1 MFNVQNQQISDSGKN
16 VSSLLNIEQAIECLN
31 SLGSWVGNEPWLA
44 NVSEELNKRYREL
57 RKDIR
62 ENTNSWSYSQYCK
75 RLAYHYFNLACYY
88 NDELFNKYKIDLDS
102 IQRYL
107 EKCLEKL
114 AEFSSEDYSGETKGL
129 KNNAEKFLAEVNEIY
144 KQQNNLLTKYGTSS
158 KIEKYTKLCVV
169 LGHINHIS
177 LHQCSNE
184 NKQQVQNIH
193 LLRVINMLEDAITV
207 PEYKNTFITAEQS
220 DYLGQV
226 YQLAGQ
232 LALSIRYKRTS
243 DNLKKTVNATKEHS
257 DKKQEIKDIISKEV
271 KEYRSNLVQVKDYI
285 EERLHRSLSTIDNAY
300 IERKYIKYCARL
312 WLQETTNLLKELTE
326 SKSRAVIQEIFNSL
340 DDIKGLSQI
349 PNPLNQLEC
358 YILLMKHYELVR
370 KEDEK
375 IFISRFK
382 KECLEQIVA
391 YSDSAE
397 KELVFL
403 ETFVDFLSSS
413 KNLQSIIAELELG
426 DFCRGDLSFD
436 ELINNIMK
444 LEVDTYGENL
454 TVLQEATEGL
464 EEEAL
469 FLIDKFKEII
479 GAYIKPVEIQKR
491 RIDNRL
497 VVEVK
502 GKNIVVSETLRQ
514 LENALLENP
523 NIEEVRFVG
532 ADIIHI
538 DTNLKSKVWQG
549 RNVVILTK
557 AIKVYDQVT
566 WDVSGKDNDHTYSDN
581 AGTGKDGHGKQGA
594 DGYPG
599 ESGGNV
605 LILTE
610 KIEGQENF
618 TIISHGGKGSKG
630 QDGGNGEKGKDG
642 VGITKAEFEKK
653 FPPVAHFNSQRIG
666 DIHKVI
672 ESIEK
677 DSSEKTVWC
686 TDGSTTIQGII
697 GSINQIYE
705 DAGVGNVVDDG
716 VVPSYDPIFL
726 DFKENIF
733 IEAITSQGNR
743 ITFSFERG
751 GLSFTA
757 CQAFFSMKGSLGQ
770 PGGHGGEYGLGGQGG
785 YAGEIIVRNLENSSQ
800 GCGIMKNTN
809 QGKEGEKGQG
819 GLHGIHG
826 KNGWDMGYMDYS
838 VSQFFTEKW
847 PRFFGTDQS
856 SKCTLEYYDNNSSDR
871 VWCPYNKKYAKI
883 IATNIEH
890 KKQKKYEERKNT
902 RQNSERQHHAQA
914 VRKKNISQSS
924 ILANYSHHCGS
935 IERSTLRNLQSD
947 SESTKQRALQ
957 AIVEN
962 QEQQEKQTT
971 ELRIK
976 RHSPYQN
983 KSKHHNDVF
992 ITTSSI
998 TYRETIDVESFIDK
1012 LKKEPLLLDNW
1023 FQLKKAEL
1031 NLSQLSQLFLVFET
1045 LKDSPPETSSL
1056 QNNTELKDI
1065 EKLLIDKYR
1074 LATLQEIVKQLPP
1087 YQEVT
1092 NNVELTPENAARYLI
1107 EAKENDNNISHHI
1120 LGTLNQYLY
1129 ENSTEQH
1136 EKISK
1141 FGKEELQ
1148 NTENKALKYSIRA
1161 FVLEVGKLE
1170 EEHTDVKKYYN
1181 EYKEFLEKQERSLN
1195 IFFEAFKRELS
1206 QPRHAEVFGLWIES
1220 IKDKSLRSKLEEKI
1234 QKDDFLK
1241 ALYNRFNNQLR
1252 QEYDWKECCK
1262 DQAVLQKYDDYIQE
1276 KGPLS
1281 GSYRELLAC
1290 IFGINIRLYVEDQ
1303 DNRLFL
1309 QGDHNPSSK
1318 QIIHMLCRDNK
1329 FIQLNIDKSYL
1340 KLEEER
1346 KKKDSLYAQIFA
1358 EIKPFKRKQEFDDYL
1373 KNKAFLSNNSPSE
1386 DEQYFNEKEDIEKI
1400 IEYFPEEEK
1409 QQLKERLNKITSQ
1422 YIGRQ
1427 RILHNMLKRFSSEGR
1442 NVSSQELYC
1451 FVNSILTFIIE
1462 DRKEQN
1468 TFCWIVA
1475 AHSQRNW
1482 IDELILL
1489 QLENCFKKQLAEKS
1503 KWREYLSKIENK
1515 DILLLF
1521 KVKLDQ
1527 HKSSSSL
1534 STQCVEDT
1542 LRLLSNIPNE
1552 TVNLEGLELS
1562 EWPYALKEKYWT
1574 CKLSKLVDWQKDDLP
1589 TASYYLLSIENIFG
1603 APLAEKFIEALEKKK
1618 QELSSDKLTNILSNF
1633 HNEKWNLSTEELNTL
1648 NSCIIDKWAQKMQ
1661 QRFTANKE
1669 ERKIS
1674 QLVELIKGNAN
1685 TSKEILNKLPKIKNH
1700 IESIDKYV
1708 TSGKPIGSFTEDD
1721 IKNWVKE
1728 FQSNMDKGK
1737 QDVKEEMLAVI
1748 YRAIELK
1755 KELELKRVFK
1765 LRDTQ
1770 KLTVLALLTNDRSTL
1785 AQVSTGEGKS
1795 LIVVAASIMKAL
1807 CGEKVDVITSSSVL
1821 AKRDAEDNRDI
1832 YNLFGI
1838 NVSHNCSE
1846 DIEKRKEAYSGNQV
1860 VYGDLSN
1867 FQRDYLLD
1875 KFYGKNIS
1883 GDRNFNNVIVDEVDS
1898 MLLDKGNNMLYL
1910 SHDLAGLDKL
1920 ESVYI
1925 YIWQWI
1931 NRPARDDKELCY
1943 AFDAKAIKEAVISDL
1958 YGLVKKEDIEK
1969 LGSELSKQQKNIM
1982 WERLIKAEILDDQGK
1997 LLKGNINNN
2006 ELNKVLSPEFNCYK
2020 ERLHY
2025 LLKECIEREKCIHV
2039 PNNLRPFIEQHLES
2053 WINSAITAFFMKAGE
2068 DYVVDVDKTGSSTD
2082 RNPNIT
2088 ILDRDTGT
2096 DQANS
2101 QWDEALHQFL
2111 QLKHGC
2117 KLSLQSLKA
2126 VFISNVSFFKLY
2138 SNLYGLTGTL
2148 GSQRERDLLQEIHEV
2163 DFVTIPTAKSKQFHE
2178 EKPILCTGKD
2188 EWIGRIYNG
2197 AKKLTE
2203 EEKRSV
2209 LIICETVNDV
2219 ETLYKA
2225 FGGKDAK
2232 HVHTYTRDYEEFD
2245 KGFEIVQGNKELGQ
2259 GQIIIATNLAGRG
2272 TDIKITEELRKA
2284 EGLHVC
2290 LTYLP
2295 SNIRVEQQAFG
2306 RAARSGDQGSGQLII
2321 MDLKGQEYSNSKILD
2336 LKKERDVEELH
2347 RISDIKA
2354 YYDTQ
2359 ITMEESCFKAFKEQ
2373 YEQLKKDLD
2382 DKKVPTEVKEIL
2394 LQSCLDKWAFW
2405 LDEHSKYVRNL
2416 TGEQD
2421 KRNLYNLLDE
2431 FISRLKNLDTGYSEK
2446 WIPSYEGPSTLIIE
2460 YDSTNWLA
2468 WVKENPIQMIKLGK
2482 YLSQNEEHKNAHK
2495 NAIEL
2500 FDEVIKKEPYFS
2512 EAARYYKA
2520 FALVKRVDLEQKP
2533 LKEEDEKVLKEFK
2546 QELREAARLLD
2557 EHSKFAINAAGI
2569 IGKIKKNNNESII
2582 QIDAYEEQQKSLANL
2597 YYMFS
2602 RSIDDIFGHTI
2613 TPQSFANDDIKEE
2626 LAESLYKDLL
2636 EKGMLKKPRVKKSI
2650 SEEELKVISA
2660 GYGVSVE
2667 TLKIFLS
2674 KYEGKEINEKEF
2686 QKELKKEV
2694 QLPSREA
2701 FWKSLI
2707 KQKILNEEVKCVVVN
2722 NEKLKETDPSLLDH
2736 LTGKINQK
2744 ELEKQTLELNN
2755 EQILLNVEW
2764 VTQQKNKGNIFKK
2777 DDFIKIVGKDK
2788 YKILK
2793 ERGVLSFNR
2802 KAHIDQSKIESMTFP
2817 CYDSITLEDFTK
2829 VNITKS
2835 EAEKILAELA
2845 KQKVIE
2851 KKDGSENSA
2860 YGLKIKFDEIKQVQL
2875 SFCPVYENV
2884 LKGLLSTCFTYR
2896 IALQKIAVQLEEKN
2910 FPVRLQLITKSHQSL
2925 VLELL
2930 EQKIIRPTMV
2940 ATKDEDLEEKLKSI
2954 YSQKMT
2960 KDNFK
2965 CILSKSTLI
2974 QEECI
2979 EKLFGFLVEKGWITQ
2994 YDPMQSIQDEGIS
3007 KENIKNAGKSL
3018 VQDLYYINSPDK
3030 RQKPLNF
3037 FPEGSHENVLTKLQS
3052 IDKIVEK
3059 VLDNQLQLAKKD
3071 TIKNIVST
3079 LKRSRSSLKALKV
3092 PDSKL
3097 KSLTE
3102 FCGQGEFANIE
3113 EVHVFFLNGLD
3124 QLLQLEEKKWTQ
3136 EMLINTVAVTAM
3148 GVSQIAVGTA
3158 IELYSVGIMTHVGAA
3173 FVSEGVND
3181 LFFAAGALKSGH
3193 FSWEDY
3199 RQHKLESLMMT
3210 AVTVGIGAY
3219 LSRGAKVSRFGHKLA
3234 GPNFEFG
3241 KKVAEMSGTQLIQTA
3256 GWKVVGK
3263 EVAKRITLKTI
3274 EGLALGLANAGV
3286 DTLVENYLQAL
3297 CEGIASDIL
3306 SDIEREV
3313 EEHNISISLEKAYKV
3328 LGRERAE
3335 KVIGDLT
3342 KSVFTRQSYVEK
3354 FLPIANKIASS
3365 VTQGI
3370 AEAVKKRSK
3379 TSNKLVLPIHAISK
3393 IMVWS
3398 ERSVQIANIIVITNN
3413 LLGNLDQEIKGRLNK
3428 LEKDLERNQKQEVE
3442 KDYESFKKGVIDQW
3456 KSLLREKAGQI
3467 IASHIVSPVLK
3478 EGANHLVRCIGK
3490 KVQEAYQSYKESG
3503 YFERFE
3509 GLKQEHKEKLQS
3521 EQQCDNTSKTEN
3533 HITEKYHKDLRKL
3546 MIKTRNPDL
3555 LADIVRENIPMDM
3568 ICVSACTQVVYKIL
3582 KEQRVVISGL
3592 TIIVEGDGGIRQE
3605 FSSMSEGSERIII
3618 PLELK
3623 DNHFEFCGSI
3633 TSENN
3638 RSSESKNN
3646 CLYEA
3651 LSEAIPELKNIISPE
3666 GFRDK
3671 VADCIKHDKGI
3682 RYHIQQGWHRL
3693 PISLGAF
3700 GGKRYISVPTSTL
3713 NEQAEN
3719 QSPYQHSDSRGEWKF
3734 DKNKDVDLREDRVL
3748 TNKESHLQ
3756 RAKAYNEALDKINQ
3770 ALSNIGKKR
3779 ISVDPTNFKATRYD
3793 TILCTG
3799 KFGKIDIALYPVE
3812 MEATVEIWVRDIKEN
3827 VKYTLR
3833 IDVDNPIIESDLQG
3847 PHGPHVGYDVI
3858 RHNKQAPEG
3867 VTGHILINPAENKRL
3882 PDRSRSQYSIDD
3894 NSIPTIPITRVFFPP
3909 NKPNTYLERVET
3921 GNISQINNRDE
3932 IRGRSYPSP
3941 DF

>member
-1 MFNVQNQQISDSGKN
+1 MFNVQNQQISDSGRN
-16 VSSLLNIEQAIECLN
+16 VSSVLNIEQAIQYLN

-62 ENTNSWSYSQYCK
+62 ENTNSWSYSQYYE
-75 RLAYHYFNLACYY
+75 RLAYHYYNLACYY
-88 NDELFNKYKIDLDS
+88 NDELFNKYKVNLES
-102 IQRYL
+102 VKQCL

-114 AEFSSEDYSGETKGL
+114 AEASGEGYSDRTKEL
-129 KNNAEKFLAEVNEIY
+129 KNDAEKFLTEVKKIHE
-144 KQQNNLLTKYGTSS
+144 QQEDLLTKYSTFN
-158 KIEKYTKLCVV
+158 KFKKYTKLCIV
-169 LGHINHIS
+169 LGSINQVP
-177 LHQCSNE
+177 LQQCSAE
-184 NKQQVQNIH
+184 NRQQIQNIQ
-193 LLRVINMLEDAITV
+193 LLKVINMLEDAITV

-232 LALSIRYKRTS
+232 PALSIRYKRTN

-326 SKSRAVIQEIFNSL
+326 SKSRTVIQEIFNSL
-340 DDIKGLSQI
+340 DDIQGFSQI
-349 PNPLNQLEC
+349 PNPLNQLE
-358 YILLMKHYELVR
+358 YYTLLMEHYKLVR

-375 IFISRFK
+375 VFISRFK

-413 KNLQSIIAELELG
+413 KNLQSIIAELELE

-454 TVLQEATEGL
+454 IVLKKVTESL
-464 EEEAL
+464 KEKEDL
-469 FLIDKFKEII
+469 FLIDKFKEVI
-479 GAYIKPVEIQKR
+479 GVYIKPVGIQER
-491 RIDNRL
+491 RIDDRL
-497 VVEVK
+497 VVEVI

-538 DTNLKSKVWQG
+538 DTNFKSEVWQG
-549 RNVVILTK
+549 KNVVILTK
-557 AIKVYDQVT
+557 TIKVHDKVT
-566 WDVSGKDNDHTYSDN
+566 WDVSGKDNNHTYSDN

-594 DGYPG
+594 DGYAG

-605 LILTE
+605 LILAK

-618 TIISHGGKGSKG
+618 TIISNGGKGSKG
-630 QDGGNGEKGKDG
+630 QDGGNGESGEDGKS
-642 VGITKAEFEKK
+642 ITEAEFKEK
-653 FPPVAHFNSQRIG
+653 FPPAAKFTHVDRANNILKTVNN
-666 DIHKVI
+666 IK
-672 ESIEK
+672 K
-677 DSSEKTVWC
+677 DSQVIISEWYESKRDAFPFKRDVTFNEE
-686 TDGSTTIQGII
+686 II
-697 GSINQIYE
+697 EEVIKDSKETKERHGR
-705 DAGVGNVVDDG
+705 
-716 VVPSYDPIFL
+716 SYGRGGTEKCPF
-726 DFKENIF
+726 EGNIF
-733 IEAITSQGNR
+733 INAMTNQENEI
-743 ITFSFERG
+743 IFSFERG
-751 GLSFTA
+751 GKTTN
-757 CQAFFSMKGSLGQ
+757 CQAFLLYKGSLGQ

-785 YAGEIIVRNLENSSQ
+785 YAGEITVKNPESSQ
-800 GCGIMKNTN
+800 EFNTIREVK

-819 GLHGIHG
+819 GLYGNHGE
-826 KNGWDMGYMDYS
+826 NGWDMGYMDYS
-838 VSQFFTEKW
+838 VSEFFTEEW
-847 PRFFGTDQS
+847 PKFPGVKEKSKVELKYYSDNS
-856 SKCTLEYYDNNSSDR
+856 SKR
-871 VWCPYNKKYAKI
+871 IRCPYKERKGEGDIYAELEPSK
-883 IATNIEH
+883 IEH
-890 KKQKKYEERKNT
+890 KKQKRYEERKST
-902 RQNSERQHHAQA
+902 RQNSEQQHHAQA

-924 ILANYSHHCGS
+924 ILANYSHHLS
-935 IERSTLRNLQSD
+935 SMEKNTLQNLRSDLEN
-947 SESTKQRALQ
+947 TKQQALQ
-957 AIVEN
+957 AITEN

-971 ELRIK
+971 ELKIK

-983 KSKHHNDVF
+983 KSKHYNGIF
-992 ITTSSI
+992 ITTSST
-998 TYRETIDVESFIDK
+998 TYRETINVESFIGK
-1012 LKKEPLLLDNW
+1012 LEKEPLLLDNW
-1023 FQLKKAEL
+1023 FQLKDIEL
-1031 NLSQLSQLFLVFET
+1031 SFSQLNQLFSVLKT
-1045 LKDSPPETSSL
+1045 LEGDFPEMRSS
-1056 QNNTELKDI
+1056 QNNTELQSVK
-1065 EKLLIDKYR
+1065 KLLTDKYR
-1074 LATLQEIVKQLPP
+1074 LATLQEIAKQLPL

-1092 NNVELTPENAARYLI
+1092 DNIELTPESAARYLI
-1107 EAKENDNNISHHI
+1107 AGEEKDNDISHPI
-1120 LGTLNQYLY
+1120 LGTLNQYFY
-1129 ENSTEQH
+1129 EDSKAQR
-1136 EKISK
+1136 EKISR
-1141 FGKEELQ
+1141 FCKEELQ
-1148 NTENKALKYSIRA
+1148 NKDNKTLKYSIRA

-1195 IFFEAFKRELS
+1195 IFFEAFESELS
-1206 QPRHAEVFGLWIES
+1206 QPRHAEVFDLWIES

-1252 QEYDWKECCK
+1252 QEYNWKECCK

-1281 GSYRELLAC
+1281 GSYRELLAYV
-1290 IFGINIRLYVEDQ
+1290 FGINIRLYAEDQ

-1309 QGDHNPSSK
+1309 RGDHNPSSK
-1318 QIIHMLCRDNK
+1318 KIIHILCRDNK

-1358 EIKPFKRKQEFDDYL
+1358 EIRPFKQKQEFDYYL
-1373 KNKAFLSNNSPSE
+1373 NNQAFLSNNSPSE
-1386 DEQYFNEKEDIEKI
+1386 DEQYFNEEEDIEKI
-1400 IEYFPEEEK
+1400 IEYFPEGEK

-1422 YIGRQ
+1422 YIGQ
-1427 RILHNMLKRFSSEGR
+1427 QGILHNMLKSFSSEGR
-1442 NVSSQELYC
+1442 YVSSQELC
-1451 FVNSILTFIIE
+1451 CLVNSILTFIIE
-1462 DRKEQN
+1462 DRKEMN
-1468 TFCWIVA
+1468 IFCWIVA
-1475 AHSQRNW
+1475 AYPQKNW

-1489 QLENCFKKQLAEKS
+1489 QLEDYFKKTLIEKPE
-1503 KWREYLSKIENK
+1503 WRKYLSKIENK
-1515 DILLLF
+1515 DVLLLF

-1527 HKSSSSL
+1527 HKSSNPI
-1534 STQCVEDT
+1534 STQCIEDT
-1542 LRLLSNIPNE
+1542 LRLLSNVPNE
-1552 TVNLEGLELS
+1552 IVSLEGLELT

-1603 APLAEKFIEALEKKK
+1603 ALLAEKFIEALEKKK

-1633 HNEKWNLSTEELNTL
+1633 HNEKWNLSEKELNIL

-1669 ERKIS
+1669 ERKIP

-1685 TSKEILNKLPKIKNH
+1685 TSKEILNKLPKIKNY

-1708 TSGKPIGSFTEDD
+1708 TAGKPIGSFTEDD

-1875 KFYGKNIS
+1875 RFYGKNIL
-1883 GDRNFNNVIVDEVDS
+1883 GDHNFNNVIVDEVDS
-1898 MLLDKGNNMLYL
+1898 MLLDKGNNTLYL

-1931 NRPARDDKELCY
+1931 NRPARDHEEISY
-1943 AFDAKAIKEAVISDL
+1943 AFDIKAIKEAVISDL
-1958 YGLVKKEDIEK
+1958 CGLVKKEDIGK
-1969 LGSELSKQQKNIM
+1969 LGSELSEQQRNII

-1997 LLKGNINNN
+1997 LLKESINDN
-2006 ELNKVLSPEFNCYK
+2006 ELDKILCKILLPEFSSYK
-2020 ERLHY
+2020 DRLNY
-2025 LLKECIEREKCIHV
+2025 LLKECIGREQCIHV
-2039 PNNLRPFIEQHLES
+2039 PHHLKPFIKQHLES
-2053 WINSAITAFFMKAGE
+2053 WINSAITAFFMKVGQ
-2068 DYVVDVDKTGSSTD
+2068 DYVVDVDRTGSSPD
-2082 RNPNIT
+2082 RNPNVT

-2188 EWIGRIYNG
+2188 EWIKCIYNE

-2203 EEKRSV
+2203 EKKRSV

-2219 ETLYKA
+2219 ETLHKA

-2245 KGFEIVQGNKELGQ
+2245 KGFEIVQDNKELGQ

-2272 TDIKITEELRKA
+2272 TDIKITEGLKKA
-2284 EGLHVC
+2284 RGLHVC

-2306 RAARSGDQGSGQLII
+2306 QAARSGDQGSGQLII
-2321 MDLKGQEYSNSKILD
+2321 MDSKGQEYSNSKILD

-2421 KRNLYNLLDE
+2421 KRNLYNLLDK

-2446 WIPSYEGPSTLIIE
+2446 WLPSYEGPPTLIVE

-2520 FALVKRVDLEQKP
+2520 FALVKKVDLEQKP

-2546 QELREAARLLD
+2546 QELREAERLLD

-2613 TPQSFANDDIKEE
+2613 TPQSFANNDIKEE

-2660 GYGVSVE
+2660 EYGVSVE
-2667 TLKIFLS
+2667 TLKNFLS

-2686 QKELKKEV
+2686 QKKLKKEI

-2701 FWKSLI
+2701 FWKSLVE
-2707 KQKILNEEVKCVVVN
+2707 QKILNEEVKCVVVN
-2722 NEKLKETDPSLLDH
+2722 NEKLKEIDPSLLDH

-2851 KKDGSENSA
+2851 KKDGSENNA

-2910 FPVRLQLITKSHQSL
+2910 FPVRLQLITKPHQSL

-2930 EQKIIRPTMV
+2930 EQKIIRPTVV

-2979 EKLFGFLVEKGWITQ
+2979 EKLFGFLVEKGWITK
-2994 YDPMQSIQDEGIS
+2994 YDPMQSIQDEGIRAIS

-3037 FPEGSHENVLTKLQS
+3037 FPEGSHENVPTKSQS
-3052 IDKIVEK
+3052 IDKTVEK

-3148 GVSQIAVGTA
+3148 GVSQIAIGTT
-3158 IELYSVGIMTHVGAA
+3158 IELYSMGVMTHVGAA
-3173 FVSEGVND
+3173 FVNEGVND
-3181 LFFAAGALKSGH
+3181 LFFAAGALKSGY

-3199 RQHKLESLMMT
+3199 RQHKLESLMVT
-3210 AVTVGIGAY
+3210 AATVGIGAY
-3219 LSRGAKVSRFGHKLA
+3219 LSRGTKVSRFGHKLA

-3241 KKVAEMSGTQLIQTA
+3241 KKVAEISGTQLIKAT
-3256 GWKVVGK
+3256 GWKIIGK

-3297 CEGIASDIL
+3297 CEGIASEIL
-3306 SDIEREV
+3306 SNIEQEV
-3313 EEHNISISLEKAYKV
+3313 ENHNISASLEKAYEV
-3328 LGRERAE
+3328 LGREEAK
-3335 KVIGDLT
+3335 KVIDGLT
-3342 KSVFTRQSYVEK
+3342 NSVFTEQNCVEK
-3354 FLPIANKIASS
+3354 FLPVANKIVSS

-3370 AEAVKKRSK
+3370 AEAVKKRST
-3379 TSNKLVLPIHAISK
+3379 TSNKLELPIHTISK
-3393 IMVWS
+3393 VVVWS
-3398 ERSVQIANIIVITNN
+3398 ERAAHIGKIPGITGSF
-3413 LLGNLDQEIKGRLNK
+3413 LDNLD
-3428 LEKDLERNQKQEVE
+3428 
-3442 KDYESFKKGVIDQW
+3442 
-3456 KSLLREKAGQI
+3456 
-3467 IASHIVSPVLK
+3467 
-3478 EGANHLVRCIGK
+3478 
-3490 KVQEAYQSYKESG
+3490 
-3503 YFERFE
+3503 
-3509 GLKQEHKEKLQS
+3509 
-3521 EQQCDNTSKTEN
+3521 
-3533 HITEKYHKDLRKL
+3533 
-3546 MIKTRNPDL
+3546 
-3555 LADIVRENIPMDM
+3555 
-3568 ICVSACTQVVYKIL
+3568 
-3582 KEQRVVISGL
+3582 
-3592 TIIVEGDGGIRQE
+3592 
-3605 FSSMSEGSERIII
+3605 
-3618 PLELK
+3618 
-3623 DNHFEFCGSI
+3623 
-3633 TSENN
+3633 
-3638 RSSESKNN
+3638 
-3646 CLYEA
+3646 
-3651 LSEAIPELKNIISPE
+3651 
-3666 GFRDK
+3666 
-3671 VADCIKHDKGI
+3671 
-3682 RYHIQQGWHRL
+3682 
-3693 PISLGAF
+3693 
-3700 GGKRYISVPTSTL
+3700 
-3713 NEQAEN
+3713 
-3719 QSPYQHSDSRGEWKF
+3719 
-3734 DKNKDVDLREDRVL
+3734 
-3748 TNKESHLQ
+3748 
-3756 RAKAYNEALDKINQ
+3756 
-3770 ALSNIGKKR
+3770 
-3779 ISVDPTNFKATRYD
+3779 
-3793 TILCTG
+3793 
-3799 KFGKIDIALYPVE
+3799 
-3812 MEATVEIWVRDIKEN
+3812 
-3827 VKYTLR
+3827 
-3833 IDVDNPIIESDLQG
+3833 
-3847 PHGPHVGYDVI
+3847 
-3858 RHNKQAPEG
+3858 
-3867 VTGHILINPAENKRL
+3867 
-3882 PDRSRSQYSIDD
+3882 
-3894 NSIPTIPITRVFFPP
+3894 
-3909 NKPNTYLERVET
+3909 
-3921 GNISQINNRDE
+3921 
-3932 IRGRSYPSP
+3932 
-3941 DF
+3941 

>member
-1 MFNVQNQQISDSGKN
+1 MFNVQNQQISDSGRN
-16 VSSLLNIEQAIECLN
+16 VSSVLNIEQAIQYLN

-62 ENTNSWSYSQYCK
+62 ENTNSWSYSQYYE
-75 RLAYHYFNLACYY
+75 RLAYHYYNLACYY
-88 NDELFNKYKIDLDS
+88 NDELFNKYKVNLES
-102 IQRYL
+102 VKQCL

-114 AEFSSEDYSGETKGL
+114 AEVSGEGYSDRTKEL
-129 KNNAEKFLAEVNEIY
+129 KNDAEKFLTKVKKIHE
-144 KQQNNLLTKYGTSS
+144 QQEDLLTKYSTFN
-158 KIEKYTKLCVV
+158 KFKKYTKLCIV
-169 LGHINHIS
+169 LGSINQVP
-177 LHQCSNE
+177 LQQCSAE
-184 NKQQVQNIH
+184 NRQRIQNIQ
-193 LLRVINMLEDAITV
+193 LLKVINMLEDAITV

-232 LALSIRYKRTS
+232 PALSIRYKRTS

-326 SKSRAVIQEIFNSL
+326 SKSRTVIQEIFNSL
-340 DDIKGLSQI
+340 DDIQGFSQI
-349 PNPLNQLEC
+349 PNPLNQLE
-358 YILLMKHYELVR
+358 YYTLLMEHYKLVR

-375 IFISRFK
+375 VFISRFK

-391 YSDSAE
+391 YIDSAE

-413 KNLQSIIAELELG
+413 KNLQSIIVELELE

-436 ELINNIMK
+436 KLINNIMK

-454 TVLQEATEGL
+454 IVLKKVTEGL
-464 EEEAL
+464 KEKEDL
-469 FLIDKFKEII
+469 FLIDKFKEVI
-479 GAYIKPVEIQKR
+479 GAYIKPVEVQER
-491 RIDNRL
+491 RIDGRL
-497 VVEVK
+497 VVEVT
-502 GKNIVVSETLRQ
+502 GKNIVVSEILWQ
-514 LENALLENP
+514 LENTLSENS

-532 ADIIHI
+532 ADVIHI
-538 DTNLKSKVWQG
+538 DADFKNKVWYG
-549 RNVVILTK
+549 KNVVVLTK
-557 AIKVYDQVT
+557 TIKVHDKVT
-566 WDVSGKDNDHTYSDN
+566 WNVSGKDNNHTYSDN

-605 LILTE
+605 LILVE
-610 KIEGQENF
+610 KIENPENF
-618 TIISHGGKGSKG
+618 TIISNGGKGSKG
-630 QDGGNGEKGKDG
+630 QDGGNGRDGKDG
-642 VGITKAEFEKK
+642 VGITKADFDNEFPSVVKLAAPPGVRKELVSKTIKNIKK
-653 FPPVAHFNSQRIG
+653 NSLMI
-666 DIHKVI
+666 KN
-672 ESIEK
+672 ELYKNSE
-677 DSSEKTVWC
+677 DSS
-686 TDGSTTIQGII
+686 
-697 GSINQIYE
+697 
-705 DAGVGNVVDDG
+705 AG
-716 VVPSYDPIFL
+716 
-726 DFKENIF
+726 NIF
-733 IEAITSQGNR
+733 IEVTKNQGNEV
-743 ITFSFERG
+743 IFSYCHG
-751 GLSFTA
+751 SLSSRY
-757 CQAFFSMKGSLGQ
+757 QAFLLYKGSLGQ
-770 PGGHGGEYGLGGQGG
+770 HGGHGGEYGLGGQGG
-785 YAGEIIVRNLENSSQ
+785 YAGEIIVRNLENSSKEF
-800 GCGIMKNTN
+800 GIVKNAT
-809 QGKEGEKGQG
+809 QVEEGEKGQG

-826 KNGWDMGYMDYS
+826 KNGWDMGYLDYQS
-838 VSQFFTEKW
+838 WKEFKF
-847 PRFFGTDQS
+847 RGGDQN
-856 SKCTLEYYDNNSSDR
+856 SKCTLEYYDKDNDPSDR
-871 VWCPYNKKYAKI
+871 VWCPYKDKYAGIK
-883 IATNIEH
+883 ATSIEN
-890 KKQKKYEERKNT
+890 KKQKRCEERKNT
-902 RQNSERQHHAQA
+902 RQNNDRQHHAQA

-924 ILANYSHHCGS
+924 ILANYSHHLSS
-935 IERSTLRNLQSD
+935 IERSTLQNLQSD
-947 SESTKQRALQ
+947 LESTKQHALQ

-971 ELRIK
+971 ELGIK

-983 KSKHHNDVF
+983 KSKHHNDIF
-992 ITTSSI
+992 ITTSST

-1045 LKDSPPETSSL
+1045 LKGSPPETSSL
-1056 QNNTELKDI
+1056 QNNTELQDI

-1107 EAKENDNNISHHI
+1107 EAKGNDNNISHHI

-1129 ENSTEQH
+1129 KNSTEQH

-1181 EYKEFLEKQERSLN
+1181 KHKKFLKDQEHSLN

-1276 KGPLS
+1276 KGLLS
-1281 GSYRELLAC
+1281 ESYRELLAY
-1290 IFGINIRLYVEDQ
+1290 IFDVNIRLYAENQ
-1303 DNRLFL
+1303 DNKLFL

-1318 QIIHMLCRDNK
+1318 QIIHILCRDNE
-1329 FIQLNIDKSYL
+1329 FIQLNIDGNYL
-1340 KLEEER
+1340 KLEQER
-1346 KKKDSLYAQIFA
+1346 KKKDNFYARILI
-1358 EIKPFKRKQEFDDYL
+1358 EIEPFKQKQEFDNYL

-1386 DEQYFNEKEDIEKI
+1386 DEQYFNEEEDIEKI
-1400 IEYFPEEEK
+1400 IEYFPEGEK

-1422 YIGRQ
+1422 YIGQ
-1427 RILHNMLKRFSSEGR
+1427 QGILHNMLKSFSSEGR
-1442 NVSSQELYC
+1442 HVSSQELYC
-1451 FVNSILTFIIE
+1451 LVNSILTSVIE
-1462 DRKEQN
+1462 DKKELN
-1468 TFCWIVA
+1468 IFCWIVA
-1475 AHSQRNW
+1475 AYPQKSW
-1482 IDELILL
+1482 IDELMLL
-1489 QLENCFKKQLAEKS
+1489 QLEDYFKKTLIEKPE
-1503 KWREYLSKIENK
+1503 WRKYLSKIESK
-1515 DILLLF
+1515 DVLLLF

-1527 HKSSSSL
+1527 HKSSNPI
-1534 STQCVEDT
+1534 STQCIEDI
-1542 LRLLSNIPNE
+1542 LHLLSNIPNE
-1552 TVNLEGLELS
+1552 TVSLEGLELS

-1603 APLAEKFIEALEKKK
+1603 ALLSEKFIEALEKKK

-1648 NSCIIDKWAQKMQ
+1648 NSCRIDDWAQKMQ
-1661 QRFTANKE
+1661 EKFTANKE
-1669 ERKIS
+1669 ERKIT
-1674 QLVELIKGNAN
+1674 QLVELIKSNAN
-1685 TSKEILNKLPKIKNH
+1685 TSKEILNKLPKIKNY
-1700 IESIDKYV
+1700 IESIDKYI
-1708 TSGKPIGSFTEDD
+1708 TAEKPIGSFTEDD

-1728 FQSNMDKGK
+1728 FQSNMGKGK

-1832 YNLFGI
+1832 YSLFGI

-1875 KFYGKNIS
+1875 KFYGKNIL

-1931 NRPARDDKELCY
+1931 NRPARDNKELCY

-1958 YGLVKKEDIEK
+1958 YGLVKKEDIGK
-1969 LGSELSKQQKNIM
+1969 LGSELSEQQKNIM
-1982 WERLIKAEILDDQGK
+1982 WERLIKTEILDDQGK
-1997 LLKGNINNN
+1997 LLKGNINDN

-2020 ERLHY
+2020 DRFLY
-2025 LLKECIEREKCIHV
+2025 LLKECIEREKFIHV

-2053 WINSAITAFFMKAGE
+2053 WINNAITAFFMKAGE
-2068 DYVVDVDKTGSSTD
+2068 DYVVDVDKTGSSPD

-2163 DFVTIPTAKSKQFHE
+2163 DFVTIPTAKSKQFRE

-2188 EWIGRIYNG
+2188 EWIKRICNET
-2197 AKKLTE
+2197 KRLTE
-2203 EEKRSV
+2203 EKKRSV

-2321 MDLKGQEYSNSKILD
+2321 MDSKGQEYSNSKILD

-2405 LDEHSKYVRNL
+2405 LDEHTKYVRNL

-2421 KRNLYNLLDE
+2421 KRNLYNLLDK

-2446 WIPSYEGPSTLIIE
+2446 WLPSYEGPPTLIIE

-2495 NAIEL
+2495 NALEL

-2520 FALVKRVDLEQKP
+2520 FALVKKVDLEQKP

-2597 YYMFS
+2597 CYMFS

-2613 TPQSFANDDIKEE
+2613 TPQSFANNDIKEE

-2910 FPVRLQLITKSHQSL
+2910 FPVRLQLITKPHQSL

-3342 KSVFTRQSYVEK
+3342 KSVFTRQSYVEE

-3467 IASHIVSPVLK
+3467 IARHIVSPVLK

-3719 QSPYQHSDSRGEWKF
+3719 QSPYQHSNSRGEWKF

>member
-1 MFNVQNQQISDSGKN
+1 MFNVQNQQISDSGRN
-16 VSSLLNIEQAIECLN
+16 VSSVLNIEQAIQYLN
-31 SLGSWVGNEPWLA
+31 SLGSWVGNKPWLA

-114 AEFSSEDYSGETKGL
+114 AEVSSEDYSGETKEL
-129 KNNAEKFLAEVNEIY
+129 KNSAEEFLAEVNEIY

-169 LGHINHIS
+169 LGHINHIP

-184 NKQQVQNIH
+184 NKQQVQNIQ
-193 LLRVINMLEDAITV
+193 LLRVINMVEDAITV

-232 LALSIRYKRTS
+232 PALSMRYKRIS

-454 TVLQEATEGL
+454 TVLQGATEGL
-464 EEEAL
+464 EKEDL
-469 FLIDKFKEII
+469 FLIDKFKEVI
-479 GAYIKPVEIQKR
+479 GAYIKPVEVQER
-491 RIDNRL
+491 RIDGRL
-497 VVEVK
+497 VVEVT
-502 GKNIVVSETLRQ
+502 GKNIVVSEILWQ
-514 LENALLENP
+514 LENTLSENS

-532 ADIIHI
+532 ADVIHI
-538 DTNLKSKVWQG
+538 DADFKNKVWYG
-549 RNVVILTK
+549 KNVVVLTK
-557 AIKVYDQVT
+557 TIKVHDKVT
-566 WDVSGKDNDHTYSDN
+566 WNVSGKDNNHTYSDN

-605 LILTE
+605 LILVE
-610 KIEGQENF
+610 KIENPENF
-618 TIISHGGKGSKG
+618 TIISNGGKGSKG
-630 QDGGNGEKGKDG
+630 QDGGNGRDGKDG
-642 VGITKAEFEKK
+642 VGITKADFDNEFPSVVKLAAPPGVRKELVSKTIKNIKK
-653 FPPVAHFNSQRIG
+653 NSLMI
-666 DIHKVI
+666 KN
-672 ESIEK
+672 ELYKNSE
-677 DSSEKTVWC
+677 DSS
-686 TDGSTTIQGII
+686 
-697 GSINQIYE
+697 
-705 DAGVGNVVDDG
+705 AG
-716 VVPSYDPIFL
+716 
-726 DFKENIF
+726 NIF
-733 IEAITSQGNR
+733 IEVTKNQGNEV
-743 ITFSFERG
+743 IFSYCHG
-751 GLSFTA
+751 SLSSRY
-757 CQAFFSMKGSLGQ
+757 QAFLLYKGSLGQ
-770 PGGHGGEYGLGGQGG
+770 HGGYGGEYGLGGQGG
-785 YAGEIIVRNLENSSQ
+785 YAGEIIVRNLENSSKEF
-800 GCGIMKNTN
+800 GIVKNAT
-809 QGKEGEKGQG
+809 QVEEGEKGQG

-826 KNGWDMGYMDYS
+826 KNGWDMGYLDYQS
-838 VSQFFTEKW
+838 WKEFKF
-847 PRFFGTDQS
+847 RGGDQN
-856 SKCTLEYYDNNSSDR
+856 SKCTLEYYDKDNDPSDR
-871 VWCPYNKKYAKI
+871 VWCPYKDKYAGIK
-883 IATNIEH
+883 ATSIEN
-890 KKQKKYEERKNT
+890 KKQKRCEERKNT
-902 RQNSERQHHAQA
+902 GQNNDRQHHAQA

-924 ILANYSHHCGS
+924 ILANYSHHLSS
-935 IERSTLRNLQSD
+935 IERSTLQNLQSD
-947 SESTKQRALQ
+947 LESTKQHALQ

-971 ELRIK
+971 ELGIK

-983 KSKHHNDVF
+983 KSKHHNDIF
-992 ITTSSI
+992 ITTSST

-1045 LKDSPPETSSL
+1045 LKGSPPETSSL
-1056 QNNTELKDI
+1056 QNNTELQDI

-1092 NNVELTPENAARYLI
+1092 NNVELTPESAARYLV
-1107 EAKENDNNISHHI
+1107 EAKENDSNISHDV
-1120 LGTLNQYLY
+1120 LGTLNQYFY
-1129 ENSTEQH
+1129 EHSKEQS

-1170 EEHTDVKKYYN
+1170 EEHIDVKKYYN
-1181 EYKEFLEKQERSLN
+1181 EYKEFLEKQEHSLN
-1195 IFFEAFKRELS
+1195 IFFEVFKSELS
-1206 QPRHAEVFGLWIES
+1206 QPRHAEVFDLWIKS
-1220 IKDKSLRSKLEEKI
+1220 VKDKSSISKLEEKI
-1234 QKDDFLK
+1234 QEDNFLK
-1241 ALYNRFNNQLR
+1241 VLYDRFNNQLEL
-1252 QEYDWKECCK
+1252 EYDWDKCCK
-1262 DQAVLQKYDDYIQE
+1262 DQAILKEYNDYIQE

-1281 GSYRELLAC
+1281 GSYRELLAYV
-1290 IFGINIRLYVEDQ
+1290 FGINIRLYVEDQ

-1309 QGDHNPSSK
+1309 RGDHNPSSK
-1318 QIIHMLCRDNK
+1318 KIIHILCRDNK
-1329 FIQLNIDKSYL
+1329 FIQLNIDKNYL

-1346 KKKDSLYAQIFA
+1346 KKKDSIYAQIFA
-1358 EIKPFKRKQEFDDYL
+1358 EIRPFKQKQEFDNYL

-1386 DEQYFNEKEDIEKI
+1386 DEQYFNEEEDIEKI
-1400 IEYFPEEEK
+1400 IEYFPEGEK

-1422 YIGRQ
+1422 YIGQ
-1427 RILHNMLKRFSSEGR
+1427 QGILHNMLKNFSSEGR
-1442 NVSSQELYC
+1442 HVSSQELYC
-1451 FVNSILTFIIE
+1451 LVNSILTSVIE
-1462 DRKEQN
+1462 DKKELN
-1468 TFCWIVA
+1468 IFCWIVA
-1475 AHSQRNW
+1475 AYPQKSW

-1489 QLENCFKKQLAEKS
+1489 QLEDYFKKTLIEKPE
-1503 KWREYLSKIENK
+1503 WRKYLSKIENK
-1515 DILLLF
+1515 DVLLLF

-1527 HKSSSSL
+1527 HKSSNPI
-1534 STQCVEDT
+1534 STQCIEDI
-1542 LRLLSNIPNE
+1542 LHLLSNIPNE
-1552 TVNLEGLELS
+1552 TVSLEGLELS

-1603 APLAEKFIEALEKKK
+1603 ALLAEKFIEALEKKK
-1618 QELSSDKLTNILSNF
+1618 QELLSDKLTNILSNF
-1633 HNEKWNLSTEELNTL
+1633 YNEKWNLSTEELNTL
-1648 NSCIIDKWAQKMQ
+1648 NNCRIDEWAQKMQ
-1661 QRFTANKE
+1661 EKFTANKE
-1669 ERKIS
+1669 ERKIT
-1674 QLVELIKGNAN
+1674 QLVELIKSNAN
-1685 TSKEILNKLPKIKNH
+1685 TSKEILNKLPKIKNY
-1700 IESIDKYV
+1700 IESIDKYI
-1708 TSGKPIGSFTEDD
+1708 TAEKPIGSFTEDD

-1728 FQSNMDKGK
+1728 FQSNMGKGK

-1832 YNLFGI
+1832 YSLFGI

-1875 KFYGKNIS
+1875 KFYGKNIL

-1931 NRPARDDKELCY
+1931 NRPARDNKELCY

-1958 YGLVKKEDIEK
+1958 YGLVKKEDIGK
-1969 LGSELSKQQKNIM
+1969 LGSELSEQQKNIM
-1982 WERLIKAEILDDQGK
+1982 WERLIKTEILDDQGK
-1997 LLKGNINNN
+1997 LLKGNINDN

-2020 ERLHY
+2020 DRFLY
-2025 LLKECIEREKCIHV
+2025 LLKECIEREKFIHV

-2053 WINSAITAFFMKAGE
+2053 WINNAITAFFMKAGE
-2068 DYVVDVDKTGSSTD
+2068 GYVVDVDKTGSSPD

-2163 DFVTIPTAKSKQFHE
+2163 DFVTIPTAKSKQFRE
-2178 EKPILCTGKD
+2178 KKPILCTGKD
-2188 EWIGRIYNG
+2188 EWIKRICNET
-2197 AKKLTE
+2197 KRLTE
-2203 EEKRSV
+2203 EKKRSV

-2321 MDLKGQEYSNSKILD
+2321 MDSKGQEYSNSKILD

-2421 KRNLYNLLDE
+2421 KRNLHNLLDK
-2431 FISRLKNLDTGYSEK
+2431 FISQLKNLDTGYSEK
-2446 WIPSYEGPSTLIIE
+2446 CLPSYEGPPTLI

-2520 FALVKRVDLEQKP
+2520 FALVKKVDLEQKP

-2613 TPQSFANDDIKEE
+2613 TPQSFANNDIKEE

-2660 GYGVSVE
+2660 GYGISVE

-2694 QLPSREA
+2694 QLSSREA

-2910 FPVRLQLITKSHQSL
+2910 FPVRLQLITKPHQSL

-3199 RQHKLESLMMT
+3199 RQHKLKSLMMT

-3342 KSVFTRQSYVEK
+3342 KSVFTRQSYVEE

-3467 IASHIVSPVLK
+3467 IARYIVGPILK
-3478 EGANHLVRCIGK
+3478 EGANHLVRYVGR
-3490 KVQEAYQSYKESG
+3490 KVGEAYQSYKESE
-3503 YFERFE
+3503 YLEHFEE
-3509 GLKQEHKEKLQS
+3509 LKQEYKEKLQS

-3533 HITEKYHKDLRKL
+3533 HITEEYHKDLRKL

-3568 ICVSACTQVVYKIL
+3568 TCVNACTQVVYKIL

-3633 TSENN
+3633 TSEN
-3638 RSSESKNN
+3638 SSESKNN

-3651 LSEAIPELKNIISPE
+3651 LSEAIPGLRNIISPE

-3671 VADCIKHDKGI
+3671 VANCIKHDKGI

-3700 GGKRYISVPTSTL
+3700 GGASARKRSKVIHDFESSSFD
-3713 NEQAEN
+3713 NEEFLDYEE
-3719 QSPYQHSDSRGEWKF
+3719 YQYRERNVSDH
-3734 DKNKDVDLREDRVL
+3734 LEDRFTRFFRIGGIIQRASEQTNILRNQVVKSGSSKSQDQSSNKGREIHAAHVVRLGEINHEMVKQSEQLYNELVNFLGHTQNVPKYANEWHGIGGDIDKFQSRNLKELGKINFRESLTAEDASIIKSVKEDFIAVLDTRINRGKLSDRKKLELINVKTAL
-3748 TNKESHLQ
+3748 TNITIESVFE
-3756 RAKAYNEALDKINQ
+3756 K
-3770 ALSNIGKKR
+3770 GKK
-3779 ISVDPTNFKATRYD
+3779 
-3793 TILCTG
+3793 
-3799 KFGKIDIALYPVE
+3799 
-3812 MEATVEIWVRDIKEN
+3812 
-3827 VKYTLR
+3827 
-3833 IDVDNPIIESDLQG
+3833 
-3847 PHGPHVGYDVI
+3847 GYSG
-3858 RHNKQAPEG
+3858 EG
-3867 VTGHILINPAENKRL
+3867 MNAYR
-3882 PDRSRSQYSIDD
+3882 
-3894 NSIPTIPITRVFFPP
+3894 
-3909 NKPNTYLERVET
+3909 
-3921 GNISQINNRDE
+3921 
-3932 IRGRSYPSP
+3932 
-3941 DF
+3941 

>member
-1 MFNVQNQQISDSGKN
+1 MFNVQNQQISDSGRN
-16 VSSLLNIEQAIECLN
+16 VSSFLNIEQAIECLN
-31 SLGSWVGNEPWLA
+31 SWGVWTGSESWLA
-44 NVSEELNKRYREL
+44 STAEELNKRYREL

-62 ENTNSWSYSQYCK
+62 ENTNSWSYSQYCE
-75 RLAYHYFNLACYY
+75 RLAYHYYNLACYC
-88 NDELFNKYKIDLDS
+88 NDELFNKHKVDLES
-102 IQRYL
+102 VKQYL

-114 AEFSSEDYSGETKGL
+114 AEVSGEGYSDGTKEL
-129 KNNAEKFLAEVNEIY
+129 KNDAEKFLTEVKKIHE
-144 KQQNNLLTKYGTSS
+144 QQEDLLTKYSTFN
-158 KIEKYTKLCVV
+158 KFKKYTKLCIV
-169 LGHINHIS
+169 LGSINQVP
-177 LHQCSNE
+177 LQQCSAE
-184 NKQQVQNIH
+184 NRQQIQNIQ

-232 LALSIRYKRTS
+232 PALSIRYKRTS

-271 KEYRSNLVQVKDYI
+271 KEYKSNLVQVKDYI

-340 DDIKGLSQI
+340 DDIKDLSQI

-444 LEVDTYGENL
+444 LKVDTYGENL

-464 EEEAL
+464 EEEDL

-479 GAYIKPVEIQKR
+479 GAYIKPLEIQKR

-532 ADIIHI
+532 AGIIHI

-566 WDVSGKDNDHTYSDN
+566 WDVSGKDNDHTYSNN

-630 QDGGNGEKGKDG
+630 QNGGNGRDGKDG
-642 VGITKAEFEKK
+642 VGITKAEFDKK
-653 FPPVAHFNSQRIG
+653 FPPVADFSSGSIQREYTIKKIVENIKNDSSTVETVWYTG
-666 DIHKVI
+666 ANNAT
-672 ESIEK
+672 IEK
-677 DSSEKTVWC
+677 IIKDIEDIRSYNETVC
-686 TDGSTTIQGII
+686 QIAVPDDTT
-697 GSINQIYE
+697 
-705 DAGVGNVVDDG
+705 
-716 VVPSYDPIFL
+716 L
-726 DFKENIF
+726 LFKSFEENIF
-733 IEAITSQGNR
+733 IKTVTSQGNEV
-743 ITFSFERG
+743 TFSFERG
-751 GLSFTA
+751 GGLKSR
-757 CQAFFSMKGSLGQ
+757 QAFLLYKGSLGQ
-770 PGGHGGEYGLGGQGG
+770 PGWQGGEYGLGGQGG
-785 YAGEIIVRNLENSSQ
+785 HAGGIIIRHPENSSQ
-800 GCGIMKNTN
+800 EFNIIKSTK
-809 QGKEGEKGQG
+809 QGEEGEKGKG
-819 GLHGIHG
+819 GLYGNHG
-826 KNGWDMGYMDYS
+826 KNGLDMGYLDY
-838 VSQFFTEKW
+838 KW
-847 PRFFGTDQS
+847 WSKAKFRDQG
-856 SKCTLEYYDNNSSDR
+856 KYKVEYYDSNNDPSDR
-871 VWCPYNKKYAKI
+871 VWCPYKNKYAGI
-883 IATNIEH
+883 DAINIEH
-890 KKQKKYEERKNT
+890 KKQKEYEERKNT
-902 RQNSERQHHAQA
+902 RQNSEQQHHAQA

-924 ILANYSHHCGS
+924 ILASYSHHLS
-935 IERSTLRNLQSD
+935 SMEKNTLQDLRSDLEN
-947 SESTKQRALQ
+947 TKQQALQ
-957 AIVEN
+957 AITEN

-971 ELRIK
+971 ELGIK
-976 RHSPYQN
+976 RHSPYHN
-983 KSKHHNDVF
+983 RSKHHNNVF

-998 TYRETIDVESFIDK
+998 TYRETIDVKSFIDK

-1045 LKDSPPETSSL
+1045 LKGSPPETSSL
-1056 QNNTELKDI
+1056 QNNTELQDI

-1074 LATLQEIVKQLPP
+1074 FATLQEVVKQLPP

-1141 FGKEELQ
+1141 FSKEELQ

-1181 EYKEFLEKQERSLN
+1181 EYKEFLEKQERNLN
-1195 IFFEAFKRELS
+1195 IFFEAFKSELS
-1206 QPRHAEVFGLWIES
+1206 QPRHAEIFDLWIKS
-1220 IKDKSLRSKLEEKI
+1220 VKDKSLISKLEEKI
-1234 QKDDFLK
+1234 QEDNFLK
-1241 ALYNRFNNQLR
+1241 VLYDRFNNQLEL
-1252 QEYDWKECCK
+1252 EYDWDKCCK
-1262 DQAVLQKYDDYIQE
+1262 DQAILKEYNDYIQE

-1281 GSYRELLAC
+1281 GSYRELLAYV
-1290 IFGINIRLYVEDQ
+1290 FGINIILYVEDQ

-1309 QGDHNPSSK
+1309 RGDHNPSSK
-1318 QIIHMLCRDNK
+1318 KIIHILCRDNK

-1358 EIKPFKRKQEFDDYL
+1358 KIRPFKQKQEFDDYL
-1373 KNKAFLSNNSPSE
+1373 NNQAFLSNNSPSE
-1386 DEQYFNEKEDIEKI
+1386 DEQYFNEEEDIEKI
-1400 IEYFPEEEK
+1400 IEYFPEGKK

-1422 YIGRQ
+1422 YIGQ
-1427 RILHNMLKRFSSEGR
+1427 QGILHNMLKSFSSEGR
-1442 NVSSQELYC
+1442 YVSSQELC
-1451 FVNSILTFIIE
+1451 CLVNSILTFIIE
-1462 DRKEQN
+1462 DRKEMN
-1468 TFCWIVA
+1468 IFCWIVA
-1475 AHSQRNW
+1475 AYPQKNW

-1489 QLENCFKKQLAEKS
+1489 QLEDYFKKTLIEKPE
-1503 KWREYLSKIENK
+1503 WRKYLSKIENK
-1515 DILLLF
+1515 DVLLLF

-1527 HKSSSSL
+1527 NKSSNPI
-1534 STQCVEDT
+1534 STQCIEDT

-1552 TVNLEGLELS
+1552 AVSLEGLELS

-1700 IESIDKYV
+1700 IESIDKYA

-1875 KFYGKNIS
+1875 KFYGKNIL

-2188 EWIGRIYNG
+2188 EWIKCIYNE
-2197 AKKLTE
+2197 AKKLTD

-2272 TDIKITEELRKA
+2272 TDIKITEKLRKA
-2284 EGLHVC
+2284 KGLHVC

-2602 RSIDDIFGHTI
+2602 RSVDDTLGNTI
-2613 TPQSFANDDIKEE
+2613 TPQSFVNHDIKEE
-2626 LAESLYKDLL
+2626 LAKVLYEDLL
-2636 EKGMLKKPRVKKSI
+2636 KKGILKKPRVKKNI
-2650 SEEELKVISA
+2650 SEEELKIISS

-2667 TLKIFLS
+2667 ALKDFLS
-2674 KYEGKEINEKEF
+2674 KYKGKEINEKEF
-2686 QKELKKEV
+2686 QKALKKAIP
-2694 QLPSREA
+2694 LPSREA
-2701 FWKSLI
+2701 FWKLLI
-2707 KQKILNEEVKCVVVN
+2707 QKKDLSEEVKYVVVD
-2722 NEKLKETDPSLLDH
+2722 NERLREIDPSLSDSLDEKVKKG
-2736 LTGKINQK
+2736 T
-2744 ELEKQTLELNN
+2744 LEKQALKSGNGE
-2755 EQILLNVEW
+2755 IFLNVEQI
-2764 VTQQKNKGNIFKK
+2764 TQQKNNGNIFKK
-2777 DDFIKIVGKDK
+2777 DDFIKIVGEDK
-2788 YKILK
+2788 YKMLK
-2793 ERGVLSFNR
+2793 ERGVLLSNR
-2802 KAHIDQSKIESMTFP
+2802 KVRIDPSRIESMTFP
-2817 CYDSITLEDFTK
+2817 CYDSITLEDFSK
-2829 VNITKS
+2829 VSTAKS
-2835 EAEKILAELA
+2835 EAEKVLAELV
-2845 KQKVIE
+2845 KQKVLE
-2851 KKDGSENSA
+2851 KKDDSENNA
-2860 YGLKIKFDEIKQVQL
+2860 YGLKIKFNEIEQVQL
-2875 SFCPVYENV
+2875 PSCPVYENTV
-2884 LKGLLSTCFTYR
+2884 KGLLSACFTYR
-2896 IALQKIAVQLEEKN
+2896 IALQKIAGQLEEKN
-2910 FPVRLQLITKSHQSL
+2910 FPVRLQLTTKPHQSL

-2930 EQKIIRPTMV
+2930 EQKIIRPTTV
-2940 ATKDEDLEEKLKSI
+2940 TTKNEDLEEKLQNI
-2954 YSQKMT
+2954 YSRTMT
-2960 KDNFK
+2960 RDDFK
-2965 CILSKSTLI
+2965 LILSQGKLISTECTEELFNCLI
-2974 QEECI
+2974 
-2979 EKLFGFLVEKGWITQ
+2979 KKKWIVK
-2994 YDPMQSIQDEGIS
+2994 YNPIQSIQDEGIG
-3007 KENIKNAGKSL
+3007 KESIKNAGKSL

-3030 RQKPLNF
+3030 RQIPLNF
-3037 FPEGSHENVLTKLQS
+3037 SPEGSHKNALTKSQS
-3052 IDKIVEK
+3052 IDKTVEK
-3059 VLDNQLQLAKKD
+3059 VLDNRLQLAKED

-3097 KSLTE
+3097 KPFTE
-3102 FCGQGEFANIE
+3102 LCGQGEFANIE

-3124 QLLQLEEKKWTQ
+3124 QLLQLEEKKWTR
-3136 EMLINTVAVTAM
+3136 EMLINTAVVTAM
-3148 GVSQIAVGTA
+3148 GISQIAVGTA
-3158 IELYSVGIMTHVGAA
+3158 IELYSVGVMTHVGAA

-3181 LFFAAGALKSGH
+3181 IFFAAGALKSGY

-3234 GPNFEFG
+3234 GPSFEAGG
-3241 KKVAEMSGTQLIQTA
+3241 KKVAEMSGTKLIKTA

-3263 EVAKRITLKTI
+3263 EVIKRITLKAM
-3274 EGLALGLANAGV
+3274 EGIALGLANAGV
-3286 DTLVENYLQAL
+3286 DTLVENYLQGL
-3297 CEGIASDIL
+3297 CEGIASSIL
-3306 SDIEREV
+3306 SNIEQEV
-3313 EEHNISISLEKAYKV
+3313 EKHNISASLKEVYEILGEEKAKKMV
-3328 LGRERAE
+3328 N
-3335 KVIGDLT
+3335 DLT
-3342 KSVFTRQSYVEK
+3342 QSAFTEQNCVEK
-3354 FLPIANKIASS
+3354 LLPIANKIVGS

-3370 AEAVKKRSK
+3370 AKAVEKRST
-3379 TSNKLVLPIHAISK
+3379 TSNKLVFPIHTISK
-3393 IMVWS
+3393 VVVWQ
-3398 ERSVQIANIIVITNN
+3398 ERVAHIADITMITGK
-3413 LLGNLDQEIKGRLNK
+3413 LLDDLDKKIKNKSNSNK
-3428 LEKDLERNQKQEVE
+3428 LKKNAGLDQKQEA
-3442 KDYESFKKGVIDQW
+3442 KKSYESFKKELIDQW
-3456 KSLLREKAGQI
+3456 KSLLCEKAGRVISQ
-3467 IASHIVSPVLK
+3467 HIVSPILK
-3478 EGANHLVRCIGK
+3478 EGSNHLIRYVGK
-3490 KVQEAYQSYKESG
+3490 KVQKAYKSYKESG
-3503 YFERFE
+3503 YFEHFGE
-3509 GLKQEHKEKLQS
+3509 LKQEYKEKLQS
-3521 EQQCDNTSKTEN
+3521 EQQCDNTSKAED
-3533 HITEKYHKDLRKL
+3533 HITEKYHEDLRKL

-3568 ICVSACTQVVYKIL
+3568 TCVNACTQVVYKIL
-3582 KEQRVVISGL
+3582 KEQGVVIPGL
-3592 TIIVEGDGGIRQE
+3592 IVIVQGNGGIRQE
-3605 FSSMSEGSERIII
+3605 FSSISEGTGRIII

-3623 DNHFEFCGSI
+3623 DNHFEFCGSS
-3633 TSENN
+3633 TSED
-3638 RSSESKNN
+3638 SSESKNN

-3651 LSEAIPELKNIISPE
+3651 LSETIPGLRNIISPE

-3700 GGKRYISVPTSTL
+3700 GGASARKRSKVIHDFESSSFD
-3713 NEQAEN
+3713 NEEFLGYEE
-3719 QSPYQHSDSRGEWKF
+3719 YQYRERNVSDH
-3734 DKNKDVDLREDRVL
+3734 LEDRFTRFFRIGGIIQRASEQTNILRNQVVKSGSSKSQDQSSNKGREIHAAHVVRLGEINHEMVKQSEQLYNEFVNFLGHTQNVPKYANEWHGIGGDIDKFQSRNLKELGKINFRESLTVEDASIIKSVKEDFIAVLDTRINGGKLDSGKKSELIKVKTAL
-3748 TNKESHLQ
+3748 TNTTI
-3756 RAKAYNEALDKINQ
+3756 EAVFEK
-3770 ALSNIGKKR
+3770 GKK
-3779 ISVDPTNFKATRYD
+3779 
-3793 TILCTG
+3793 
-3799 KFGKIDIALYPVE
+3799 
-3812 MEATVEIWVRDIKEN
+3812 
-3827 VKYTLR
+3827 
-3833 IDVDNPIIESDLQG
+3833 
-3847 PHGPHVGYDVI
+3847 GYLG
-3858 RHNKQAPEG
+3858 EG
-3867 VTGHILINPAENKRL
+3867 MNAYR
-3882 PDRSRSQYSIDD
+3882 
-3894 NSIPTIPITRVFFPP
+3894 
-3909 NKPNTYLERVET
+3909 
-3921 GNISQINNRDE
+3921 
-3932 IRGRSYPSP
+3932 
-3941 DF
+3941 

>member
-1 MFNVQNQQISDSGKN
+1 MFNVQNQQISDSGRN
-16 VSSLLNIEQAIECLN
+16 VSSFLNIKQAIECLN
-31 SLGSWVGNEPWLA
+31 SWGVWTGSESWLA
-44 NVSEELNKRYREL
+44 STAEELNKRYREL

-62 ENTNSWSYSQYCK
+62 ENTNSWSYSQYYE
-75 RLAYHYFNLACYY
+75 RLAYHYYNLACYY
-88 NDELFNKYKIDLDS
+88 NDELFNKYKVNLES
-102 IQRYL
+102 VKQCL

-114 AEFSSEDYSGETKGL
+114 AEVSGEGYSDRTKEL
-129 KNNAEKFLAEVNEIY
+129 KNDAEKFLTKVKKIHE
-144 KQQNNLLTKYGTSS
+144 QQEDLLTKYSTFN
-158 KIEKYTKLCVV
+158 KFKKYTKLCIV
-169 LGHINHIS
+169 LGSINQVP
-177 LHQCSNE
+177 LQQCSAE
-184 NKQQVQNIH
+184 NRQRIQNIQ
-193 LLRVINMLEDAITV
+193 LLKVINMLEDAITV

-232 LALSIRYKRTS
+232 PALSIRYKRTS

-326 SKSRAVIQEIFNSL
+326 SKSRTVIQEIFNSL
-340 DDIKGLSQI
+340 DDIQGFSQI
-349 PNPLNQLEC
+349 PNPLNQLE
-358 YILLMKHYELVR
+358 YYTLLMEHYKLVR

-375 IFISRFK
+375 VFISRFK

-391 YSDSAE
+391 YIDSAE

-413 KNLQSIIAELELG
+413 KNLQSIIVELELE

-436 ELINNIMK
+436 KLINNIMK

-454 TVLQEATEGL
+454 IVLKKVTEGL
-464 EEEAL
+464 KEKEDL
-469 FLIDKFKEII
+469 FLIDKFKEVI
-479 GAYIKPVEIQKR
+479 GAYIKPVEVQER
-491 RIDNRL
+491 RIDGRL
-497 VVEVK
+497 VVEVT
-502 GKNIVVSETLRQ
+502 GKNIVVSEILWQ
-514 LENALLENP
+514 LENTLSENS

-532 ADIIHI
+532 ADVIHI
-538 DTNLKSKVWQG
+538 DADFKNKVWYG
-549 RNVVILTK
+549 KNVVVLTK
-557 AIKVYDQVT
+557 TIKVHDKVT
-566 WDVSGKDNDHTYSDN
+566 WNVSGKDNNHTYSDN

-630 QDGGNGEKGKDG
+630 QNGGNGRDGKDG
-642 VGITKAEFEKK
+642 VGITKAEFDKK
-653 FPPVAHFNSQRIG
+653 FPPVADFSSGSIQREYTIKKIVENIKNDSSTVETVWYTG
-666 DIHKVI
+666 ANNAT
-672 ESIEK
+672 IEK
-677 DSSEKTVWC
+677 IIKDIEDIRSYNETACQIALAGDTTPSLKSFEK
-686 TDGSTTIQGII
+686 
-697 GSINQIYE
+697 
-705 DAGVGNVVDDG
+705 
-716 VVPSYDPIFL
+716 
-726 DFKENIF
+726 NIF
-733 IEAITSQGNR
+733 IKTVTSQGNEV
-743 ITFSFERG
+743 TFSFERG
-751 GLSFTA
+751 GGLTRR
-757 CQAFFSMKGSLGQ
+757 QAFFLYKGSLGQ
-770 PGGHGGEYGLGGQGG
+770 PGWHGGEYGLGGQGG

-800 GCGIMKNTN
+800 ECGIMKNTN

-826 KNGWDMGYMDYS
+826 KNGWDMGYMDYW

-856 SKCTLEYYDNNSSDR
+856 SKCTLEYYDKDNDPSDR
-871 VWCPYNKKYAKI
+871 VWCPYKDKYAGIK
-883 IATNIEH
+883 ATSIEN
-890 KKQKKYEERKNT
+890 KKQKRCEERKNT
-902 RQNSERQHHAQA
+902 RQNNDRQHHAQA

-924 ILANYSHHCGS
+924 ILANYSHHLSS
-935 IERSTLRNLQSD
+935 IERSTLQNLQSD
-947 SESTKQRALQ
+947 LESTKQHALQ

-971 ELRIK
+971 ELGIK

-983 KSKHHNDVF
+983 KSKHHNDIF
-992 ITTSSI
+992 ITTSST

-1045 LKDSPPETSSL
+1045 LKGSPPETSSL
-1056 QNNTELKDI
+1056 QNNTELQDI

-1107 EAKENDNNISHHI
+1107 EAKGNDNNISHHI

-1129 ENSTEQH
+1129 KNSTEQH
-1136 EKISK
+1136 EKISR

-1181 EYKEFLEKQERSLN
+1181 KHKKFLKDQEHSLN

-1276 KGPLS
+1276 KGLLS
-1281 GSYRELLAC
+1281 ESYRELLAY
-1290 IFGINIRLYVEDQ
+1290 IFDVNIRLYAENQ
-1303 DNRLFL
+1303 DNKLFL

-1318 QIIHMLCRDNK
+1318 QIIHILCRDNE
-1329 FIQLNIDKSYL
+1329 FIQLNIDGNYL
-1340 KLEEER
+1340 KLEQER
-1346 KKKDSLYAQIFA
+1346 KKKDNFYARILI
-1358 EIKPFKRKQEFDDYL
+1358 EIEPFKQKQEFDNYL

-1386 DEQYFNEKEDIEKI
+1386 DEQYFNEEEDIEKI
-1400 IEYFPEEEK
+1400 IEYFPEGEK

-1422 YIGRQ
+1422 YIGQ
-1427 RILHNMLKRFSSEGR
+1427 QGILHNMLKSFSSEGR
-1442 NVSSQELYC
+1442 HVSSQELYC
-1451 FVNSILTFIIE
+1451 LVNSILTSVIE
-1462 DRKEQN
+1462 DKKELN
-1468 TFCWIVA
+1468 IFCWIVA
-1475 AHSQRNW
+1475 AYPQKSW
-1482 IDELILL
+1482 IDELMLL
-1489 QLENCFKKQLAEKS
+1489 QLEDYFKKTLIEKPE
-1503 KWREYLSKIENK
+1503 WRKYLSKIESK
-1515 DILLLF
+1515 DVLLLF

-1527 HKSSSSL
+1527 HKSSNPI
-1534 STQCVEDT
+1534 STQCIEDI
-1542 LRLLSNIPNE
+1542 LHLLSNIPNE
-1552 TVNLEGLELS
+1552 TVSLEGLELS

-1807 CGEKVDVITSSSVL
+1807 CGEKVGVITSSSVL

-1846 DIEKRKEAYSGNQV
+1846 DIEKRKEAYNQV

-1875 KFYGKNIS
+1875 KFYGKNIL

-1931 NRPARDDKELCY
+1931 NRPARDNKELCY

-1958 YGLVKKEDIEK
+1958 YGLVKKEDIGK
-1969 LGSELSKQQKNIM
+1969 LGSELSEQQKNIM
-1982 WERLIKAEILDDQGK
+1982 WERLIKTEILDDQGK
-1997 LLKGNINNN
+1997 LLKGNINDN

-2020 ERLHY
+2020 DRFLY
-2025 LLKECIEREKCIHV
+2025 LLKECIEREKFIHV

-2053 WINSAITAFFMKAGE
+2053 WINNAITAFFMKAGE
-2068 DYVVDVDKTGSSTD
+2068 DYVVDVDKTGSSPD

-2163 DFVTIPTAKSKQFHE
+2163 DFVTIPTAKSKQFRE

-2188 EWIGRIYNG
+2188 EWIKRICNET
-2197 AKKLTE
+2197 KRLTE
-2203 EEKRSV
+2203 EKKRSV

-2321 MDLKGQEYSNSKILD
+2321 MDSKGQEYSNSKILD

-2405 LDEHSKYVRNL
+2405 LDEHTKYVRNL

-2421 KRNLYNLLDE
+2421 KRNLYNLLDK

-2446 WIPSYEGPSTLIIE
+2446 WLPSYEGPPTLIIE

-2495 NAIEL
+2495 NALEL

-2520 FALVKRVDLEQKP
+2520 FALVKKVDLEQKP

-2597 YYMFS
+2597 CYMFS

-2613 TPQSFANDDIKEE
+2613 TPQSFANNDIKEE

-2910 FPVRLQLITKSHQSL
+2910 FPVRLQLITKPHQSL

-3342 KSVFTRQSYVEK
+3342 KSVFTRQSYVEE

-3467 IASHIVSPVLK
+3467 IARHIVSPVLK

-3509 GLKQEHKEKLQS
+3509 GLKQEYKEKLQS
-3521 EQQCDNTSKTEN
+3521 EQQCDNTSKAED
-3533 HITEKYHKDLRKL
+3533 HITEKYHEDLRKL

-3568 ICVSACTQVVYKIL
+3568 TCVNACTQVVYKIL
-3582 KEQRVVISGL
+3582 KEQGVVIPGL
-3592 TIIVEGDGGIRQE
+3592 IVIVQGNGGIRQE
-3605 FSSMSEGSERIII
+3605 FSSISEGTGRIII

-3623 DNHFEFCGSI
+3623 DNHFEFCGSS
-3633 TSENN
+3633 TSEN
-3638 RSSESKNN
+3638 SSESKNN

-3651 LSEAIPELKNIISPE
+3651 LSETIPGLRNIISPE

-3700 GGKRYISVPTSTL
+3700 GGASARKRSKVIHDFESSSFD
-3713 NEQAEN
+3713 NEEFLGYEE
-3719 QSPYQHSDSRGEWKF
+3719 YQYRERNVSDH
-3734 DKNKDVDLREDRVL
+3734 LEDRFTRFFRIGGIIQRASEQTNILRNQVVKSGSSKSQDQSSNKGREIHAAHVVRLGEINHEMVKQSEQLYNEFVNFLGHTQNVPKYANEWHGIGGDIDKFQSRNLKELGKINFRESLTVEDASIIKSVKEDFIAVLDTRINGGKLDSGKKSELIKVKTAL
-3748 TNKESHLQ
+3748 TNTTI
-3756 RAKAYNEALDKINQ
+3756 EAVFEK
-3770 ALSNIGKKR
+3770 GKK
-3779 ISVDPTNFKATRYD
+3779 
-3793 TILCTG
+3793 
-3799 KFGKIDIALYPVE
+3799 
-3812 MEATVEIWVRDIKEN
+3812 
-3827 VKYTLR
+3827 
-3833 IDVDNPIIESDLQG
+3833 
-3847 PHGPHVGYDVI
+3847 GYLG
-3858 RHNKQAPEG
+3858 EG
-3867 VTGHILINPAENKRL
+3867 MNAYR
-3882 PDRSRSQYSIDD
+3882 
-3894 NSIPTIPITRVFFPP
+3894 
-3909 NKPNTYLERVET
+3909 
-3921 GNISQINNRDE
+3921 
-3932 IRGRSYPSP
+3932 
-3941 DF
+3941 

>member
-1 MFNVQNQQISDSGKN
+1 MFNVQNQQISDSGRN
-16 VSSLLNIEQAIECLN
+16 VSSVLNIEQAIQYLN

-62 ENTNSWSYSQYCK
+62 ENTNSWSYSQYYE
-75 RLAYHYFNLACYY
+75 RLAYHYYNLACYY
-88 NDELFNKYKIDLDS
+88 NDELFNKYKVNLES
-102 IQRYL
+102 VKQCL

-114 AEFSSEDYSGETKGL
+114 AEVSGEGYSDRTKEL
-129 KNNAEKFLAEVNEIY
+129 KNDAEKFLTKVKKIHE
-144 KQQNNLLTKYGTSS
+144 QQEDLLTKYSTFN
-158 KIEKYTKLCVV
+158 KFKKYTKLCIV
-169 LGHINHIS
+169 LGSINQVP
-177 LHQCSNE
+177 LQQCSAE
-184 NKQQVQNIH
+184 NRQRIQNIQ
-193 LLRVINMLEDAITV
+193 LLKVINMLEDAITV

-232 LALSIRYKRTS
+232 PALSIRYKRTS

-326 SKSRAVIQEIFNSL
+326 SKSRTVIQEIFNSL
-340 DDIKGLSQI
+340 DDIQGFSQI
-349 PNPLNQLEC
+349 PNPLNQLE
-358 YILLMKHYELVR
+358 YYTLLMEHYKLVR

-375 IFISRFK
+375 VFISRFK

-391 YSDSAE
+391 YIDSAE

-413 KNLQSIIAELELG
+413 KNLQSIIVELELE

-436 ELINNIMK
+436 KLINNIMK

-454 TVLQEATEGL
+454 IVLKKVTEGL
-464 EEEAL
+464 KEKEDL
-469 FLIDKFKEII
+469 FLIDKFKEVI
-479 GAYIKPVEIQKR
+479 GAYIKPVEVQER
-491 RIDNRL
+491 RIDGRL
-497 VVEVK
+497 VVEVT
-502 GKNIVVSETLRQ
+502 GKNIVVSEILWQ
-514 LENALLENP
+514 LENTLSENS

-532 ADIIHI
+532 ADVIHI
-538 DTNLKSKVWQG
+538 DADFKNKVWYG
-549 RNVVILTK
+549 KNVVVLTK
-557 AIKVYDQVT
+557 TIKVHDKVT
-566 WDVSGKDNDHTYSDN
+566 WNVSGKDNNHTYSDN

-605 LILTE
+605 LILVE
-610 KIEGQENF
+610 KIENPENF
-618 TIISHGGKGSKG
+618 TIISNGGKGSKG
-630 QDGGNGEKGKDG
+630 QDGGNGRDGKDG
-642 VGITKAEFEKK
+642 VGITKTDFDNEFPSVVKLAAPPGVRKELVSKTIKNIKK
-653 FPPVAHFNSQRIG
+653 NSLMI
-666 DIHKVI
+666 KN
-672 ESIEK
+672 ELYKNSE
-677 DSSEKTVWC
+677 DSS
-686 TDGSTTIQGII
+686 
-697 GSINQIYE
+697 
-705 DAGVGNVVDDG
+705 AG
-716 VVPSYDPIFL
+716 
-726 DFKENIF
+726 NIF
-733 IEAITSQGNR
+733 IEVTKNQGNEV
-743 ITFSFERG
+743 IFSYCHG
-751 GLSFTA
+751 SLSLRY
-757 CQAFFSMKGSLGQ
+757 QAFLLYKGSLGQ

-785 YAGEIIVRNLENSSQ
+785 YAGEIIVRNLENSSKEF
-800 GCGIMKNTN
+800 GIVKNAT
-809 QGKEGEKGQG
+809 QVEEGEKGQG

-826 KNGWDMGYMDYS
+826 KNGWDMGYLDYQS
-838 VSQFFTEKW
+838 WKEFKF
-847 PRFFGTDQS
+847 RGGDQN
-856 SKCTLEYYDNNSSDR
+856 SKCTLEYYDKDNDPSDR
-871 VWCPYNKKYAKI
+871 VWCPYKDKYAGIK
-883 IATNIEH
+883 ATSIEN
-890 KKQKKYEERKNT
+890 KKQKRCEERKNT
-902 RQNSERQHHAQA
+902 RQNNDRQHHAQA

-924 ILANYSHHCGS
+924 ILANYSHHLSS
-935 IERSTLRNLQSD
+935 IERSTLQNLQSD
-947 SESTKQRALQ
+947 LESTKQHALQ

-971 ELRIK
+971 ELGIK
-976 RHSPYQN
+976 RHSPYKN
-983 KSKHHNDVF
+983 KSKHHNDIF
-992 ITTSSI
+992 ITTSST

-1045 LKDSPPETSSL
+1045 LKGSPPETSSL
-1056 QNNTELKDI
+1056 QNNTELQDI

-1107 EAKENDNNISHHI
+1107 EAKGNDNNISHHI

-1129 ENSTEQH
+1129 KNSTEQH

-1181 EYKEFLEKQERSLN
+1181 KHKKFLKDQEHSLN

-1206 QPRHAEVFGLWIES
+1206 QPRHAEVFSLWIES

-1276 KGPLS
+1276 KGLLS
-1281 GSYRELLAC
+1281 ESYRELLAY
-1290 IFGINIRLYVEDQ
+1290 IFDVNIRLYAENQ
-1303 DNRLFL
+1303 DNKLFL

-1318 QIIHMLCRDNK
+1318 QIIHILCRDNE
-1329 FIQLNIDKSYL
+1329 FIQLNIDGNYL
-1340 KLEEER
+1340 KLEQER
-1346 KKKDSLYAQIFA
+1346 KKKDNFYARILI
-1358 EIKPFKRKQEFDDYL
+1358 EIDPFKQKQEFDNYL

-1386 DEQYFNEKEDIEKI
+1386 DEQYFNEEEDIEKI
-1400 IEYFPEEEK
+1400 IEYFPEGEK

-1422 YIGRQ
+1422 YIGQ
-1427 RILHNMLKRFSSEGR
+1427 QGILHNMLKSFSSEGR
-1442 NVSSQELYC
+1442 HVSSQELYC
-1451 FVNSILTFIIE
+1451 LVNSILTSVIE
-1462 DRKEQN
+1462 DKKELN
-1468 TFCWIVA
+1468 IFCWIVA
-1475 AHSQRNW
+1475 AYPQKSW
-1482 IDELILL
+1482 IDELMLL
-1489 QLENCFKKQLAEKS
+1489 QLEDYFKKTLIEKPE
-1503 KWREYLSKIENK
+1503 WRKYLSKIESK
-1515 DILLLF
+1515 DVLLLF

-1527 HKSSSSL
+1527 HKSSNPI
-1534 STQCVEDT
+1534 STQCIEDI
-1542 LRLLSNIPNE
+1542 LHLLSNIPNE
-1552 TVNLEGLELS
+1552 TVSLEGLELS

-1603 APLAEKFIEALEKKK
+1603 ALLSEKFIEALEKKK

-1648 NSCIIDKWAQKMQ
+1648 NSCRIDDWAQKMQ
-1661 QRFTANKE
+1661 EKFTANKE
-1669 ERKIS
+1669 ERKIT
-1674 QLVELIKGNAN
+1674 QLVELIKSNAN
-1685 TSKEILNKLPKIKNH
+1685 TSKEILNKLPKIKNY
-1700 IESIDKYV
+1700 IESIDKYI
-1708 TSGKPIGSFTEDD
+1708 TAEKPIGSFTEDD

-1728 FQSNMDKGK
+1728 FQSNMGEGK

-1832 YNLFGI
+1832 YSLFGI

-1875 KFYGKNIS
+1875 KFYGKNIL

-1931 NRPARDDKELCY
+1931 NRPARDNKELCY

-1958 YGLVKKEDIEK
+1958 YGLVKKEDIGK
-1969 LGSELSKQQKNIM
+1969 LGSELSEQQKNIM
-1982 WERLIKAEILDDQGK
+1982 WERLIKTEILDDQGK
-1997 LLKGNINNN
+1997 LLKGNINDN

-2020 ERLHY
+2020 DRFLY
-2025 LLKECIEREKCIHV
+2025 LLKECIEREKFIHV

-2053 WINSAITAFFMKAGE
+2053 WINNAITAFFMKAGE
-2068 DYVVDVDKTGSSTD
+2068 DYVVDVDKTGSSPD

-2163 DFVTIPTAKSKQFHE
+2163 DFVTIPTAKSKQFRE

-2188 EWIGRIYNG
+2188 EWIKRICNET
-2197 AKKLTE
+2197 KRLTE
-2203 EEKRSV
+2203 EKKRSV

-2321 MDLKGQEYSNSKILD
+2321 MDSKGQEYSNSKILD

-2405 LDEHSKYVRNL
+2405 LDEHTKYVRNL

-2421 KRNLYNLLDE
+2421 KRNLYNLLDK

-2446 WIPSYEGPSTLIIE
+2446 WLPSYEGPPTLIIE

-2495 NAIEL
+2495 NALEL

-2520 FALVKRVDLEQKP
+2520 FALVKKVDLEQKP

-2613 TPQSFANDDIKEE
+2613 TPQSFANNDIKEE

-2910 FPVRLQLITKSHQSL
+2910 FPVRLQLITKPHQSL

-3241 KKVAEMSGTQLIQTA
+3241 KKVAEMSGTRLIQTA

-3342 KSVFTRQSYVEK
+3342 KSVFTRQSYVEE

-3467 IASHIVSPVLK
+3467 IARHIVSPVLK

-3700 GGKRYISVPTSTL
+3700 GGASARKRSKVIHDFESSSFD
-3713 NEQAEN
+3713 NEEFLGYEE
-3719 QSPYQHSDSRGEWKF
+3719 YQYRERNVSDH
-3734 DKNKDVDLREDRVL
+3734 LEDRFTRFFRIGGIIQRASEQTNILRNQVVKSGSSKSQDQSSNKGREIHAAHVVRLGEINHEMVKQSEQLYNEFVNFLGHTQNVPKYANEWHGIGGDIDKFQSRNLKELGKINFRESLTVEDASIIKSVKEDFIAVLDTRINGGKLDSGKKSELIKVKTAL
-3748 TNKESHLQ
+3748 TNTTI
-3756 RAKAYNEALDKINQ
+3756 EAVFEK
-3770 ALSNIGKKR
+3770 GKK
-3779 ISVDPTNFKATRYD
+3779 
-3793 TILCTG
+3793 
-3799 KFGKIDIALYPVE
+3799 
-3812 MEATVEIWVRDIKEN
+3812 
-3827 VKYTLR
+3827 
-3833 IDVDNPIIESDLQG
+3833 
-3847 PHGPHVGYDVI
+3847 GYLG
-3858 RHNKQAPEG
+3858 EG
-3867 VTGHILINPAENKRL
+3867 MNAYR
-3882 PDRSRSQYSIDD
+3882 
-3894 NSIPTIPITRVFFPP
+3894 
-3909 NKPNTYLERVET
+3909 
-3921 GNISQINNRDE
+3921 
-3932 IRGRSYPSP
+3932 
-3941 DF
+3941 

>member
-1 MFNVQNQQISDSGKN
+1 MFNVQNQQISDSGRN
-16 VSSLLNIEQAIECLN
+16 VSSVLNIEQAIQYLN
-31 SLGSWVGNEPWLA
+31 SLGSWVGNKPWLA

-114 AEFSSEDYSGETKGL
+114 AEVSSEDYSGETKEL
-129 KNNAEKFLAEVNEIY
+129 KNSAEEFLAEVNEIY

-169 LGHINHIS
+169 LGHINHIP

-184 NKQQVQNIH
+184 NKQQVQNIQ
-193 LLRVINMLEDAITV
+193 LLRVINMVEDAITV

-232 LALSIRYKRTS
+232 PALSMRYKRIS

-454 TVLQEATEGL
+454 TVLQGATEGL
-464 EEEAL
+464 EKEDL
-469 FLIDKFKEII
+469 FLIDKFKEVI
-479 GAYIKPVEIQKR
+479 GAYIKPVEVQER
-491 RIDNRL
+491 RIDGRL
-497 VVEVK
+497 VVEVT
-502 GKNIVVSETLRQ
+502 GKNIVVSEILWQ
-514 LENALLENP
+514 LENTLSENS

-532 ADIIHI
+532 ADVIHI
-538 DTNLKSKVWQG
+538 DADFKNKVWYG
-549 RNVVILTK
+549 KNVVVLTK
-557 AIKVYDQVT
+557 TIKVHDKVT
-566 WDVSGKDNDHTYSDN
+566 WNVSGKDNNHTYSDN

-605 LILTE
+605 LILVE
-610 KIEGQENF
+610 KIENPENF
-618 TIISHGGKGSKG
+618 TIISNGGKGSKG
-630 QDGGNGEKGKDG
+630 QDGGNGRDGKDG
-642 VGITKAEFEKK
+642 VGITKADFDNEFPSVVKLAAPPGVRKELVSKTIKNIKK
-653 FPPVAHFNSQRIG
+653 NSLMI
-666 DIHKVI
+666 KN
-672 ESIEK
+672 ELYKNSE
-677 DSSEKTVWC
+677 DSS
-686 TDGSTTIQGII
+686 
-697 GSINQIYE
+697 
-705 DAGVGNVVDDG
+705 AG
-716 VVPSYDPIFL
+716 
-726 DFKENIF
+726 NIF
-733 IEAITSQGNR
+733 IEVTKNQGNEV
-743 ITFSFERG
+743 IFSYCHG
-751 GLSFTA
+751 SLSSRY
-757 CQAFFSMKGSLGQ
+757 QAFLLYKGSLGQ
-770 PGGHGGEYGLGGQGG
+770 HGGYGGEYGLGGQGG
-785 YAGEIIVRNLENSSQ
+785 YAGEIIVRNLENSSKEF
-800 GCGIMKNTN
+800 GIVKNAT
-809 QGKEGEKGQG
+809 QVEEGEKGQG

-826 KNGWDMGYMDYS
+826 KNGWDMGYLDYQS
-838 VSQFFTEKW
+838 WKEFKF
-847 PRFFGTDQS
+847 RGGDQN
-856 SKCTLEYYDNNSSDR
+856 SKCTLEYYDKDNDPSDR
-871 VWCPYNKKYAKI
+871 VWCPYKDKYAGIK
-883 IATNIEH
+883 ATSIEN
-890 KKQKKYEERKNT
+890 KKQKRCEERKNT
-902 RQNSERQHHAQA
+902 GQNNDRQHHAQA

-924 ILANYSHHCGS
+924 ILANYSHHLSS
-935 IERSTLRNLQSD
+935 IERSTLQNLQSD
-947 SESTKQRALQ
+947 LESTKQHALQ

-971 ELRIK
+971 ELGIK

-983 KSKHHNDVF
+983 KSKHHNDIF
-992 ITTSSI
+992 ITTSST

-1045 LKDSPPETSSL
+1045 LKGSPPETSSL
-1056 QNNTELKDI
+1056 QNNTELQDI

-1092 NNVELTPENAARYLI
+1092 NNVELTPESAARYLV
-1107 EAKENDNNISHHI
+1107 EAKENDSNISHDV
-1120 LGTLNQYLY
+1120 LGTLNQYFY
-1129 ENSTEQH
+1129 EHSKEQS

-1170 EEHTDVKKYYN
+1170 EEHIDVKKYYN
-1181 EYKEFLEKQERSLN
+1181 EYKEFLEKQEHSLN
-1195 IFFEAFKRELS
+1195 IFFEVFKSELS
-1206 QPRHAEVFGLWIES
+1206 QPRHAEVFDLWIKS
-1220 IKDKSLRSKLEEKI
+1220 VKDKSSISKLEEKI
-1234 QKDDFLK
+1234 QEDNFLK
-1241 ALYNRFNNQLR
+1241 VLYDRFNNQLEL
-1252 QEYDWKECCK
+1252 EYDWDKCCK
-1262 DQAVLQKYDDYIQE
+1262 DQAILKEYNDYIQE

-1281 GSYRELLAC
+1281 GSYRELLAYV
-1290 IFGINIRLYVEDQ
+1290 FGINIRLYVEDQ

-1309 QGDHNPSSK
+1309 RGDHNPSSK
-1318 QIIHMLCRDNK
+1318 KIIHILCRDNK
-1329 FIQLNIDKSYL
+1329 FIQLNIDKNYL

-1346 KKKDSLYAQIFA
+1346 KKKDSIYAQIFA
-1358 EIKPFKRKQEFDDYL
+1358 EIRPFKQKQEFDNYL

-1386 DEQYFNEKEDIEKI
+1386 DEQYFNEEEDIEKI
-1400 IEYFPEEEK
+1400 IEYFPEGEK

-1422 YIGRQ
+1422 YIGQ
-1427 RILHNMLKRFSSEGR
+1427 QGILHNMLKNFSSEGR
-1442 NVSSQELYC
+1442 HVSSQELYC
-1451 FVNSILTFIIE
+1451 LVNSILTSVIE
-1462 DRKEQN
+1462 DKKELN
-1468 TFCWIVA
+1468 IFCWIVA
-1475 AHSQRNW
+1475 AYPQKSW

-1489 QLENCFKKQLAEKS
+1489 QLEDYFKKTLIEKPE
-1503 KWREYLSKIENK
+1503 WRKYLSKIENK
-1515 DILLLF
+1515 DVLLLF
-1521 KVKLDQ
+1521 KVKLDR
-1527 HKSSSSL
+1527 HKSSNPI
-1534 STQCVEDT
+1534 STQCIEDI
-1542 LRLLSNIPNE
+1542 LHLLSNIPNE
-1552 TVNLEGLELS
+1552 TVSLEGLELS

-1603 APLAEKFIEALEKKK
+1603 ALLAEKFIEALEKKK
-1618 QELSSDKLTNILSNF
+1618 QELLSDKLTNILSNF
-1633 HNEKWNLSTEELNTL
+1633 YNEKWNLSTEELNTL
-1648 NSCIIDKWAQKMQ
+1648 NNCRIDEWAQKMQ
-1661 QRFTANKE
+1661 EKFTANKE
-1669 ERKIS
+1669 ERKIT
-1674 QLVELIKGNAN
+1674 QLVELIKSNAN
-1685 TSKEILNKLPKIKNH
+1685 TSKEILNKLPKIKNY
-1700 IESIDKYV
+1700 IESIDKYI
-1708 TSGKPIGSFTEDD
+1708 TAEKPIGSFTEDD

-1728 FQSNMDKGK
+1728 FQSNMGKGK

-1832 YNLFGI
+1832 YSLFGI

-1875 KFYGKNIS
+1875 KFYGKNIL

-1931 NRPARDDKELCY
+1931 NRPARDNKELCY

-1958 YGLVKKEDIEK
+1958 YGLVKKEDIGK
-1969 LGSELSKQQKNIM
+1969 LGSELSEQQKNIM
-1982 WERLIKAEILDDQGK
+1982 WERLIKTEILDDQGK
-1997 LLKGNINNN
+1997 LLKGNINDN

-2020 ERLHY
+2020 DRFLY
-2025 LLKECIEREKCIHV
+2025 LLKECIEREKFIHV

-2053 WINSAITAFFMKAGE
+2053 WINNAITAFFMKAGE
-2068 DYVVDVDKTGSSTD
+2068 GYVVDVDKTGSSPD

-2163 DFVTIPTAKSKQFHE
+2163 DFVTIPTAKSKQFRE
-2178 EKPILCTGKD
+2178 KKPILCTGKD
-2188 EWIGRIYNG
+2188 EWIKRICNET
-2197 AKKLTE
+2197 KRLTE
-2203 EEKRSV
+2203 EKKRSV

-2321 MDLKGQEYSNSKILD
+2321 MDSKGQEYSNSKILD

-2421 KRNLYNLLDE
+2421 KRNLHNLLDK
-2431 FISRLKNLDTGYSEK
+2431 FISQLKNLDTGYSEK
-2446 WIPSYEGPSTLIIE
+2446 CLPSYEGPPTLI

-2520 FALVKRVDLEQKP
+2520 FALVKKVDLEQKP

-2613 TPQSFANDDIKEE
+2613 TPQSFANNDIKEE

-2660 GYGVSVE
+2660 GYGISVE

-2694 QLPSREA
+2694 QLSSREA

-2910 FPVRLQLITKSHQSL
+2910 FPVRLQLITKPHQSL

-3342 KSVFTRQSYVEK
+3342 KSVFTRQSYVEE

-3467 IASHIVSPVLK
+3467 IARYIVGPILK
-3478 EGANHLVRCIGK
+3478 EGANHLVRYVGR
-3490 KVQEAYQSYKESG
+3490 KVGEAYQSYKESE
-3503 YFERFE
+3503 YLEHFEE
-3509 GLKQEHKEKLQS
+3509 LKQEYKEKLQS

-3533 HITEKYHKDLRKL
+3533 HITEEYHKDLRKL

-3568 ICVSACTQVVYKIL
+3568 TCVNACTQVVYKIL

-3633 TSENN
+3633 TSEN
-3638 RSSESKNN
+3638 SSESKNN

-3651 LSEAIPELKNIISPE
+3651 LSEAIPGLRNIISPE

-3671 VADCIKHDKGI
+3671 VANCIKHDKGI

-3700 GGKRYISVPTSTL
+3700 GGASARKRSKVIHDFESSSFD
-3713 NEQAEN
+3713 NEEFLDYEE
-3719 QSPYQHSDSRGEWKF
+3719 YQYRERNVSDH
-3734 DKNKDVDLREDRVL
+3734 LEDRFTRFFRIGGIIQRASEQTNILRNQVVKSGSSKSQDQSSNKGREIHAAHVVRLGEINHEMVKQSEQLYNELVNFLGHTQNVPKYANEWHGIGGDIDKFQSRNLKELGKINFRESLTAEDASIIKSVKEDFIAVLDTRINRGKLSDRKKLELINVKTAL
-3748 TNKESHLQ
+3748 TNITIESVFE
-3756 RAKAYNEALDKINQ
+3756 K
-3770 ALSNIGKKR
+3770 GKK
-3779 ISVDPTNFKATRYD
+3779 
-3793 TILCTG
+3793 
-3799 KFGKIDIALYPVE
+3799 
-3812 MEATVEIWVRDIKEN
+3812 
-3827 VKYTLR
+3827 
-3833 IDVDNPIIESDLQG
+3833 
-3847 PHGPHVGYDVI
+3847 GYSG
-3858 RHNKQAPEG
+3858 EG
-3867 VTGHILINPAENKRL
+3867 MNAYR
-3882 PDRSRSQYSIDD
+3882 
-3894 NSIPTIPITRVFFPP
+3894 
-3909 NKPNTYLERVET
+3909 
-3921 GNISQINNRDE
+3921 
-3932 IRGRSYPSP
+3932 
-3941 DF
+3941 

>member
-88 NDELFNKYKIDLDS
+88 NDELFNKHKVDLES
-102 IQRYL
+102 VKQYL

-114 AEFSSEDYSGETKGL
+114 AEVSGEGYSDGTKEL
-129 KNNAEKFLAEVNEIY
+129 KNDAEKFLTEVKKIHE
-144 KQQNNLLTKYGTSS
+144 QQEDLLTKYSTFN
-158 KIEKYTKLCVV
+158 KFKKYTKLCIV
-169 LGHINHIS
+169 LGSINQVP
-177 LHQCSNE
+177 LQQCSAE
-184 NKQQVQNIH
+184 NRQQIQNIQ

-232 LALSIRYKRTS
+232 PALSIRYKRTS

-271 KEYRSNLVQVKDYI
+271 KEYKSNLVQVKDYI

-340 DDIKGLSQI
+340 DDIKDLSQI

-464 EEEAL
+464 EEEDL

-532 ADIIHI
+532 AGIIHI

-566 WDVSGKDNDHTYSDN
+566 WDVSGKDNDHTYSNN

-605 LILTE
+605 LILVE
-610 KIEGQENF
+610 KIENPENF
-618 TIISHGGKGSKG
+618 TIISNGGKGSKG
-630 QDGGNGEKGKDG
+630 QDGGNGRDGKDG
-642 VGITKAEFEKK
+642 VGITKADFDNEFPSVVKLAATPGVRKELVSKTIKNIKK
-653 FPPVAHFNSQRIG
+653 NSLMI
-666 DIHKVI
+666 KN
-672 ESIEK
+672 ELYKNSE
-677 DSSEKTVWC
+677 DSS
-686 TDGSTTIQGII
+686 
-697 GSINQIYE
+697 
-705 DAGVGNVVDDG
+705 AG
-716 VVPSYDPIFL
+716 
-726 DFKENIF
+726 NIF
-733 IEAITSQGNR
+733 IEVTKNQGNEV
-743 ITFSFERG
+743 IFSYCHG
-751 GLSFTA
+751 ILSSRY
-757 CQAFFSMKGSLGQ
+757 QAFLLYKGSLGQ

-785 YAGEIIVRNLENSSQ
+785 YAGEIIVRNLENSSKEF
-800 GCGIMKNTN
+800 GIVKNAT
-809 QGKEGEKGQG
+809 QVEEGEKGQG

-826 KNGWDMGYMDYS
+826 KNGWDMGYLDYQS
-838 VSQFFTEKW
+838 WKEFKF
-847 PRFFGTDQS
+847 RGGDQN
-856 SKCTLEYYDNNSSDR
+856 SKCTLEYYDKDNDPSDR
-871 VWCPYNKKYAKI
+871 VWCPYKDKYAGIK
-883 IATNIEH
+883 ATSIEN
-890 KKQKKYEERKNT
+890 KKQKRCEERKNT
-902 RQNSERQHHAQA
+902 RQNNDRQHHAQA

-924 ILANYSHHCGS
+924 ILANYSHHLSS
-935 IERSTLRNLQSD
+935 IERSTLQNLQSD
-947 SESTKQRALQ
+947 LESTKQHALQ

-971 ELRIK
+971 ELGIK
-976 RHSPYQN
+976 RHSSYQS
-983 KSKHHNDVF
+983 KSKHYSDIF
-992 ITTSSI
+992 TTTSS
-998 TYRETIDVESFIDK
+998 TTCRETIDVKSLIGK
-1012 LKKEPLLLDNW
+1012 LAKEPPRLDNW

-1045 LKDSPPETSSL
+1045 LKGSSPETGSL
-1056 QNNTELKDI
+1056 QNNIELQDI

-1074 LATLQEIVKQLPP
+1074 LATLQEVVKQLPP

-1141 FGKEELQ
+1141 FSKEELQ

-1181 EYKEFLEKQERSLN
+1181 EYKEFLEKQKRSLD
-1195 IFFEAFKRELS
+1195 IFFEAFKSELS
-1206 QPRHAEVFGLWIES
+1206 QSRHVEVFGLWVES

-1234 QKDDFLK
+1234 QKDKFLN
-1241 ALYNRFNNQLR
+1241 ALYNRFNSQLK
-1252 QEYDWKECCK
+1252 QEYDWNECCK
-1262 DQAVLQKYDDYIQE
+1262 DQAVLREHDNYIQE
-1276 KGPLS
+1276 KGLLS
-1281 GSYRELLAC
+1281 ESYRELLAY
-1290 IFGINIRLYVEDQ
+1290 IFDINIRLYAENQ
-1303 DNRLFL
+1303 DNKLFL

-1318 QIIHMLCRDNK
+1318 QVIHILCRDNK
-1329 FIQLNIDKSYL
+1329 FIQLNIDKNYL

-1346 KKKDSLYAQIFA
+1346 KKKDSLYTQIFA
-1358 EIKPFKRKQEFDDYL
+1358 EIRPFKQKQEFDDYL

-1386 DEQYFNEKEDIEKI
+1386 NEQSFNEEEDIEKI
-1400 IEYFPEEEK
+1400 IEYFPEGEK
-1409 QQLKERLNKITSQ
+1409 QQLKERLEKITSR
-1422 YIGRQ
+1422 YIGQQ
-1427 RILHNMLKRFSSEGR
+1427 RILHNMLKRFSNEGR
-1442 NVSSQELYC
+1442 HVSSQELC
-1451 FVNSILTFIIE
+1451 CLVNSILTFIIE
-1462 DRKEQN
+1462 DRKEMN
-1468 TFCWIVA
+1468 IFCWIVA
-1475 AHSQRNW
+1475 AYPQKSW
-1482 IDELILL
+1482 IDELVLL
-1489 QLENCFKKQLAEKS
+1489 QFEDYFKKPLAEKS

-1527 HKSSSSL
+1527 HKSSNPISA
-1534 STQCVEDT
+1534 QCIEDT
-1542 LRLLSNIPNE
+1542 LHLLSNIPNE
-1552 TVNLEGLELS
+1552 TVSLEGLELS

-1574 CKLSKLVDWQKDDLP
+1574 CKLLELVNWQKGDLP

-1603 APLAEKFIEALEKKK
+1603 TLLAEKFIEALEKKK

-1633 HNEKWNLSTEELNTL
+1633 HNEKWNLSEKELNTL
-1648 NSCIIDKWAQKMQ
+1648 NSCSIDKWEQKMQ
-1661 QRFTANKE
+1661 QEFIANKE
-1669 ERKIS
+1669 ERKIT
-1674 QLVELIKGNAN
+1674 QLVELIKGKGN
-1685 TSKEILNKLPKIKNH
+1685 TSEKIKDNLSK
-1700 IESIDKYV
+1700 IADSIKSICDEKYV
-1708 TSGKPIGSFTEDD
+1708 IGGKSVGSFTEDD

-1728 FQSNMDKGK
+1728 FRNIGKGK

-1748 YRAIELK
+1748 CRAIELK

-1807 CGEKVDVITSSSVL
+1807 YGEKVDVITSSSVL

-1832 YNLFGI
+1832 YSLFGI

-1875 KFYGKNIS
+1875 KFYGKNIL
-1883 GDRNFNNVIVDEVDS
+1883 GDRNFKNVIVDEVDS

-1931 NRPARDDKELCY
+1931 NRPARDNKELCY

-1958 YGLVKKEDIEK
+1958 YGLVKKEDIGK
-1969 LGSELSKQQKNIM
+1969 LGSELSEQQKNIM
-1982 WERLIKAEILDDQGK
+1982 WERLIETEILDDQGK
-1997 LLKGNINNN
+1997 LLKGNINDN

-2020 ERLHY
+2020 DRFLY
-2025 LLKECIEREKCIHV
+2025 LLKECIEREKFIHV

-2053 WINSAITAFFMKAGE
+2053 WINNAITAFFMKAGE
-2068 DYVVDVDKTGSSTD
+2068 DYVVDVDKTGSSPD

-2138 SNLYGLTGTL
+2138 RNLYGLTGTL

-2163 DFVTIPTAKSKQFHE
+2163 DFVTIPTAKSKQFRE

-2188 EWIGRIYNG
+2188 EWIKRICNET
-2197 AKKLTE
+2197 KRLTE
-2203 EEKRSV
+2203 EKKRSV

-2219 ETLYKA
+2219 ETLHKA

-2232 HVHTYTRDYEEFD
+2232 HVHTYKRDYEGFD

-2284 EGLHVC
+2284 KGLHVC

-2321 MDLKGQEYSNSKILD
+2321 MNSKGQEYSNSKILD

-2373 YEQLKKDLD
+2373 YKQLKKDLD

-2421 KRNLYNLLDE
+2421 KRNLHNLLDK
-2431 FISRLKNLDTGYSEK
+2431 FISQLKNLDTGYSEK
-2446 WIPSYEGPSTLIIE
+2446 CLPSYERPPTLIIE

-2500 FDEVIKKEPYFS
+2500 FDEVIEKELYFS

-2520 FALVKRVDLEQKP
+2520 FALVKKVDWEQKP
-2533 LKEEDEKVLKEFK
+2533 LKEEDEKVLKELK

-2557 EHSKFAINAAGI
+2557 EHSKFAINAASV

-2582 QIDAYEEQQKSLANL
+2582 QINAYEEQQKSIANL

-2613 TPQSFANDDIKEE
+2613 TPLSFVNYDIKEE
-2626 LAESLYKDLL
+2626 LAEGLYKDLL

-2667 TLKIFLS
+2667 TLKNFLS

-2686 QKELKKEV
+2686 QKKLKKEI

-2701 FWKSLI
+2701 FWKSLVE
-2707 KQKILNEEVKCVVVN
+2707 QKILNEEVKCVVVN
-2722 NEKLKETDPSLLDH
+2722 NEKLKEIDPSLLDH
-2736 LTGKINQK
+2736 LTGKINPK

-2910 FPVRLQLITKSHQSL
+2910 FPVRLQLITKPHQSL

-3052 IDKIVEK
+3052 IDKSVEK
-3059 VLDNQLQLAKKD
+3059 VLDNQLQLAKED
-3071 TIKNIVST
+3071 TIKNIVGT
-3079 LKRSRSSLKALKV
+3079 LKRSRSVLKALKV

-3097 KSLTE
+3097 KPLTE
-3102 FCGQGEFANIE
+3102 LYGQGEFANIE
-3113 EVHVFFLNGLD
+3113 EVHVFSLNGLD

-3136 EMLINTVAVTAM
+3136 EMLINTVAVTVM
-3148 GVSQIAVGTA
+3148 GVRQIAIGTV
-3158 IELYSVGIMTHVGAA
+3158 IELYSLGVMTHVGAA
-3173 FVSEGVND
+3173 FVNEGVND
-3181 LFFAAGALKSGH
+3181 LFFAAGALKSGY

-3199 RQHKLESLMMT
+3199 GQHKLESLIMT

-3241 KKVAEMSGTQLIQTA
+3241 KKVAEMSGTQLIETA
-3256 GWKVVGK
+3256 GSKVIKGEVIKSLASGWKVIGK
-3263 EVAKRITLKTI
+3263 EVAKRITSKTI

-3297 CEGIASDIL
+3297 CEGIASKIL
-3306 SDIEREV
+3306 SNIEQEV
-3313 EEHNISISLEKAYKV
+3313 EKHNVSTSLKKAYEV
-3328 LGRERAE
+3328 LGREEAK
-3335 KVIGDLT
+3335 KVIDGLT
-3342 KSVFTRQSYVEK
+3342 NSVFTEQNCVEK
-3354 FLPIANKIASS
+3354 FLPVANKIVSS

-3370 AEAVKKRSK
+3370 AEAVKKRST
-3379 TSNKLVLPIHAISK
+3379 TSNKLELPIHTISK
-3393 IMVWS
+3393 VVVWS
-3398 ERSVQIANIIVITNN
+3398 ERVAHISKIPGITGSF
-3413 LLGNLDQEIKGRLNK
+3413 LDNLDRKIKDRLSKDENTKRDLPTQRQEA
-3428 LEKDLERNQKQEVE
+3428 EVGY
-3442 KDYESFKKGVIDQW
+3442 KVFKKETTDQW
-3456 KSLLREKAGQI
+3456 KSLLHEKAGQI
-3467 IASHIVSPVLK
+3467 IARHIVSPILK
-3478 EGANHLVRCIGK
+3478 EGTNHLVRYVGK
-3490 KVQEAYQSYKESG
+3490 KLQEIYQSYKESG
-3503 YFERFE
+3503 YLEYCE
-3509 GLKQEHKEKLQS
+3509 KLKQEYKEKLQS
-3521 EQQCDNTSKTEN
+3521 AEQCDNTSRIEN
-3533 HITEKYHKDLRKL
+3533 HITEKYHKDLREL

-3568 ICVSACTQVVYKIL
+3568 ICVSACTQAVHKIL
-3582 KEQRVVISGL
+3582 EKQGIVITGL
-3592 TIIVEGDGGIRQE
+3592 TIIVEGDGGIRQR
-3605 FSSMSEGSERIII
+3605 FSSTSNETEGITI
-3618 PLELK
+3618 PLKLK
-3623 DNHFEFCGSI
+3623 DNHFEFCGSSA
-3633 TSENN
+3633 SEN
-3638 RSSESKNN
+3638 SSESKNN

-3651 LSEAIPELKNIISPE
+3651 LSEAIPELRGTITPK

-3682 RYHIQQGWHRL
+3682 RYHVQQGWHRL

-3700 GGKRYISVPTSTL
+3700 GGKRAYDEKIPADELSKKITDGEILFSQSSIGDHTSDKGGRKKMHIGELAAKIEKDGWQGKSIKAVKKGDKLVVLDHRRTV
-3713 NEQAEN
+3713 AVAIT
-3719 QSPYQHSDSRGEWKF
+3719 QSSEVEANFAVYGSEDEFSSDSCERQYGTRKAGEA
-3734 DKNKDVDLREDRVL
+3734 V
-3748 TNKESHLQ
+3748 
-3756 RAKAYNEALDKINQ
+3756 
-3770 ALSNIGKKR
+3770 KKR
-3779 ISVDPTNFKATRYD
+3779 MRRGSLSDSKGIGFPSSD
-3793 TILCTG
+3793 
-3799 KFGKIDIALYPVE
+3799 
-3812 MEATVEIWVRDIKEN
+3812 VRIRTTK
-3827 VKYTLR
+3827 LS
-3833 IDVDNPIIESDLQG
+3833 DNPDTKLTDATLEKLEKLEEMNFQ
-3847 PHGPHVGYDVI
+3847 VGGQS
-3858 RHNKQAPEG
+3858 RK
-3867 VTGHILINPAENKRL
+3867 T
-3882 PDRSRSQYSIDD
+3882 RSRSLDRFSSTQKGS
-3894 NSIPTIPITRVFFPP
+3894 S
-3909 NKPNTYLERVET
+3909 KH
-3921 GNISQINNRDE
+3921 
-3932 IRGRSYPSP
+3932 RS
-3941 DF
+3941 

>member
-1 MFNVQNQQISDSGKN
+1 MFNVQNQQISDSGRN
-16 VSSLLNIEQAIECLN
+16 VSSVLNIEQAIQYLN

-62 ENTNSWSYSQYCK
+62 ENTNSWSYSQYYE
-75 RLAYHYFNLACYY
+75 RLAYHYYNLACYY
-88 NDELFNKYKIDLDS
+88 NDELFNKYKVNLES
-102 IQRYL
+102 VKQCL

-114 AEFSSEDYSGETKGL
+114 AEVSGEGYSDRTKEL
-129 KNNAEKFLAEVNEIY
+129 KNDAEKFLTKVKKIHE
-144 KQQNNLLTKYGTSS
+144 QQEDLLTKYSTFN
-158 KIEKYTKLCVV
+158 KFKKYTKLCIV
-169 LGHINHIS
+169 LGSINQVP
-177 LHQCSNE
+177 LQQCSAE
-184 NKQQVQNIH
+184 NRQRIQNIQ
-193 LLRVINMLEDAITV
+193 LLKVINMLEDAITV

-232 LALSIRYKRTS
+232 PALSIRYKRTS

-326 SKSRAVIQEIFNSL
+326 SKSRTVIQEIFNSL
-340 DDIKGLSQI
+340 DDIQGFSQI
-349 PNPLNQLEC
+349 PNPLNQLE
-358 YILLMKHYELVR
+358 YYTLLMEHYKLVR

-375 IFISRFK
+375 VFISRFK

-391 YSDSAE
+391 YIDSAE

-413 KNLQSIIAELELG
+413 KNLQSIIVELELE

-436 ELINNIMK
+436 KLINNIMK

-454 TVLQEATEGL
+454 IVLKKVTEGL
-464 EEEAL
+464 KEKEDL
-469 FLIDKFKEII
+469 FLIDKFKEVI
-479 GAYIKPVEIQKR
+479 GAYIKPVEVQER
-491 RIDNRL
+491 RIDGRL
-497 VVEVK
+497 VVEVT
-502 GKNIVVSETLRQ
+502 GKNIVVSEILWQ
-514 LENALLENP
+514 LENTLSENS

-532 ADIIHI
+532 ADVIHI
-538 DTNLKSKVWQG
+538 DADFKNKVWYG
-549 RNVVILTK
+549 KNVVVLTK
-557 AIKVYDQVT
+557 TIKVHDKVT
-566 WDVSGKDNDHTYSDN
+566 WNVSGKDNNHTYSDN

-605 LILTE
+605 LILVE
-610 KIEGQENF
+610 KIENPENF
-618 TIISHGGKGSKG
+618 TIISNGGKGSKG
-630 QDGGNGEKGKDG
+630 QDGGNGRDGKDG
-642 VGITKAEFEKK
+642 VGITKADFDNEFPSVVKLAAPPGVRKELVSKTIKNIKK
-653 FPPVAHFNSQRIG
+653 NSLMI
-666 DIHKVI
+666 KN
-672 ESIEK
+672 ELYKNSE
-677 DSSEKTVWC
+677 DSS
-686 TDGSTTIQGII
+686 
-697 GSINQIYE
+697 
-705 DAGVGNVVDDG
+705 AG
-716 VVPSYDPIFL
+716 
-726 DFKENIF
+726 NIF
-733 IEAITSQGNR
+733 IEVTKNQGNEV
-743 ITFSFERG
+743 IFSYCHG
-751 GLSFTA
+751 SLSSRY
-757 CQAFFSMKGSLGQ
+757 QAFLLYKGSLGQ
-770 PGGHGGEYGLGGQGG
+770 HGGHGGEYGLGGQGG
-785 YAGEIIVRNLENSSQ
+785 YAGEIIVRNLENSSKEF
-800 GCGIMKNTN
+800 GIVKNAT
-809 QGKEGEKGQG
+809 QVEEGEKGQG

-826 KNGWDMGYMDYS
+826 KNGWDMGYLDYQS
-838 VSQFFTEKW
+838 WKEFKF
-847 PRFFGTDQS
+847 RGGDQN
-856 SKCTLEYYDNNSSDR
+856 SKCTLEYYDKDNDPSDR
-871 VWCPYNKKYAKI
+871 VWCPYKDKYAGIK
-883 IATNIEH
+883 ATSIEN
-890 KKQKKYEERKNT
+890 KKQKRCEERKNT
-902 RQNSERQHHAQA
+902 RQNNDRQHHAQA

-924 ILANYSHHCGS
+924 ILANYSHHLSS
-935 IERSTLRNLQSD
+935 IERSTLQNLQSD
-947 SESTKQRALQ
+947 LESTKQHALQ

-962 QEQQEKQTT
+962 QEQQEKQIT
-971 ELRIK
+971 ELGIK

-983 KSKHHNDVF
+983 KSKHHNDIF
-992 ITTSSI
+992 ITTSST

-1045 LKDSPPETSSL
+1045 LKGSPPETSSL
-1056 QNNTELKDI
+1056 QNNTELQDI

-1107 EAKENDNNISHHI
+1107 EAKGNDNNISHHI

-1129 ENSTEQH
+1129 KNSTEQH

-1181 EYKEFLEKQERSLN
+1181 KHKKFLKDQEHSLN

-1276 KGPLS
+1276 KGLLS
-1281 GSYRELLAC
+1281 ESYRELLAY
-1290 IFGINIRLYVEDQ
+1290 IFDVNIRLYAENQ
-1303 DNRLFL
+1303 DNKLFL

-1318 QIIHMLCRDNK
+1318 QIIHILCRDNE
-1329 FIQLNIDKSYL
+1329 FIQLNIDGNYL
-1340 KLEEER
+1340 KLEQER
-1346 KKKDSLYAQIFA
+1346 KKKDNFYARILI
-1358 EIKPFKRKQEFDDYL
+1358 EIEPFKQKQEFDNYL

-1386 DEQYFNEKEDIEKI
+1386 DEQYFNEEEDIEKI
-1400 IEYFPEEEK
+1400 IEYFPEGEK

-1422 YIGRQ
+1422 YIGQ
-1427 RILHNMLKRFSSEGR
+1427 QGILHNMLKSFSSEGR
-1442 NVSSQELYC
+1442 HVSSQELYC
-1451 FVNSILTFIIE
+1451 LVNSILTSVIE
-1462 DRKEQN
+1462 DKKELN
-1468 TFCWIVA
+1468 IFCWIVA
-1475 AHSQRNW
+1475 AYPQKSW
-1482 IDELILL
+1482 IDELMLL
-1489 QLENCFKKQLAEKS
+1489 QLEDYFKKTLIEKPE
-1503 KWREYLSKIENK
+1503 WRKYLSKIESK
-1515 DILLLF
+1515 DVLLLF

-1527 HKSSSSL
+1527 HKSSNPI
-1534 STQCVEDT
+1534 STQCIEDI
-1542 LRLLSNIPNE
+1542 LHLLSNIPNE
-1552 TVNLEGLELS
+1552 TVSLEGLELS

-1603 APLAEKFIEALEKKK
+1603 ALLSEKFIEALEKKK

-1648 NSCIIDKWAQKMQ
+1648 NSCRIDDWAQKMQ
-1661 QRFTANKE
+1661 EKFTANKE
-1669 ERKIS
+1669 ERKIT
-1674 QLVELIKGNAN
+1674 QLVELIKSNAN
-1685 TSKEILNKLPKIKNH
+1685 TSKEILNKLPKIKNY
-1700 IESIDKYV
+1700 IESIDKYI
-1708 TSGKPIGSFTEDD
+1708 TAEKPIGSFTEDD

-1728 FQSNMDKGK
+1728 FQSNMGKGK

-1832 YNLFGI
+1832 YSLFGI

-1875 KFYGKNIS
+1875 KFYGKNIL

-1931 NRPARDDKELCY
+1931 NRPARDNKELCY

-1958 YGLVKKEDIEK
+1958 YGLVKKEDIGK
-1969 LGSELSKQQKNIM
+1969 LGSELSEQQKNIM
-1982 WERLIKAEILDDQGK
+1982 WERLIKTEILDDQGK
-1997 LLKGNINNN
+1997 LLKGNINDN

-2020 ERLHY
+2020 DRFLY
-2025 LLKECIEREKCIHV
+2025 LLKECIEREKFIHV

-2053 WINSAITAFFMKAGE
+2053 WINNAITAFFMKAGE
-2068 DYVVDVDKTGSSTD
+2068 DYVVDVDKTGSSPD

-2163 DFVTIPTAKSKQFHE
+2163 DFVTIPTAKSKQFRE

-2188 EWIGRIYNG
+2188 EWIKRICNET
-2197 AKKLTE
+2197 KRLTE
-2203 EEKRSV
+2203 EKKRSV

-2284 EGLHVC
+2284 EGLYVC

-2321 MDLKGQEYSNSKILD
+2321 MDSKGQEYSNSKILD

-2405 LDEHSKYVRNL
+2405 LDEHTKYVRNL

-2421 KRNLYNLLDE
+2421 KRNLYNLLDK

-2446 WIPSYEGPSTLIIE
+2446 WLPSYEGPPTLIIE

-2495 NAIEL
+2495 NALEL

-2520 FALVKRVDLEQKP
+2520 FALVKKVDLEQKP

-2613 TPQSFANDDIKEE
+2613 TPQSFANNDIKEE

-2910 FPVRLQLITKSHQSL
+2910 FPVRLQLITKPHQSL

-3342 KSVFTRQSYVEK
+3342 KSVFTRQSYVEE

-3467 IASHIVSPVLK
+3467 IARHIVSPVLK

-3605 FSSMSEGSERIII
+3605 FSSMSEESERIII

-3719 QSPYQHSDSRGEWKF
+3719 QSPYQHSNSRGEWKF

-3847 PHGPHVGYDVI
+3847 PHGPHIGYDVI
-3858 RHNKQAPEG
+3858 RHNKQALKELLD
-3867 VTGHILINPAENKRL
+3867 I
-3882 PDRSRSQYSIDD
+3882 
-3894 NSIPTIPITRVFFPP
+3894 
-3909 NKPNTYLERVET
+3909 YL
-3921 GNISQINNRDE
+3921 
-3932 IRGRSYPSP
+3932 
-3941 DF
+3941 

>member
-1 MFNVQNQQISDSGKN
+1 MFNVQNQQISDSGRN
-16 VSSLLNIEQAIECLN
+16 VSSVLNIEQAIQYLN

-62 ENTNSWSYSQYCK
+62 ENTNSWSYSQYYE
-75 RLAYHYFNLACYY
+75 RLAYHYYNLACYY
-88 NDELFNKYKIDLDS
+88 NDELFNKYKVNLES
-102 IQRYL
+102 VKQCL

-114 AEFSSEDYSGETKGL
+114 AEVSGEGYSDRTKEL
-129 KNNAEKFLAEVNEIY
+129 KNDAEKFLTKVKKIHE
-144 KQQNNLLTKYGTSS
+144 QQEDLLTKYSTFN
-158 KIEKYTKLCVV
+158 KFKKYTKLCIV
-169 LGHINHIS
+169 LGSINQVP
-177 LHQCSNE
+177 LQQCSAE
-184 NKQQVQNIH
+184 NRQRIQNIQ
-193 LLRVINMLEDAITV
+193 LLKVINMLEDAITV

-232 LALSIRYKRTS
+232 PALSIRYKRTS

-326 SKSRAVIQEIFNSL
+326 SKSRTVIQEIFNSL
-340 DDIKGLSQI
+340 DDIQGFSQI
-349 PNPLNQLEC
+349 PNPLNQLE
-358 YILLMKHYELVR
+358 YYTLLMEHYKLVR

-375 IFISRFK
+375 VFISRFK

-391 YSDSAE
+391 YIDSAE

-413 KNLQSIIAELELG
+413 KNLQSIIVELELE

-436 ELINNIMK
+436 KLINNIMK

-454 TVLQEATEGL
+454 IVLKKVTEGL
-464 EEEAL
+464 KEKEDL
-469 FLIDKFKEII
+469 FLIDKFKEVI
-479 GAYIKPVEIQKR
+479 GAYIKPVEVQER
-491 RIDNRL
+491 RIDGRL
-497 VVEVK
+497 VVEVT
-502 GKNIVVSETLRQ
+502 GKNIVVSEILWQ
-514 LENALLENP
+514 LENTLSENS

-532 ADIIHI
+532 ADVIHI
-538 DTNLKSKVWQG
+538 DADFKNKVWYG
-549 RNVVILTK
+549 KNVVVLTK
-557 AIKVYDQVT
+557 TIKVHDKVT
-566 WDVSGKDNDHTYSDN
+566 WNVSGKDNNHTYSDN

-605 LILTE
+605 LILVE
-610 KIEGQENF
+610 KIENPENF
-618 TIISHGGKGSKG
+618 TIISNGGKSSKG
-630 QDGGNGEKGKDG
+630 QDGGNGRDGKDG
-642 VGITKAEFEKK
+642 VGITKTDFDNEFPSVVKLAAPPGVRKELVSKTIKNIKK
-653 FPPVAHFNSQRIG
+653 NSLMI
-666 DIHKVI
+666 KN
-672 ESIEK
+672 ELYKNSE
-677 DSSEKTVWC
+677 DSS
-686 TDGSTTIQGII
+686 
-697 GSINQIYE
+697 
-705 DAGVGNVVDDG
+705 AG
-716 VVPSYDPIFL
+716 
-726 DFKENIF
+726 NIF
-733 IEAITSQGNR
+733 IEVTKNQGNEV
-743 ITFSFERG
+743 IFSYCHGR
-751 GLSFTA
+751 LSSRY
-757 CQAFFSMKGSLGQ
+757 QAFLLYKGSLGQ

-785 YAGEIIVRNLENSSQ
+785 YAGEIIVRNLENSSKEF
-800 GCGIMKNTN
+800 GIVKNAT
-809 QGKEGEKGQG
+809 QVEEGEKGQG

-826 KNGWDMGYMDYS
+826 KNGWDMGYLDH
-838 VSQFFTEKW
+838 QLWKEFKF
-847 PRFFGTDQS
+847 RGGDQN
-856 SKCTLEYYDNNSSDR
+856 SKCTLEYYDKYNDPSDR
-871 VWCPYNKKYAKI
+871 VWCPYKDKYAGIK
-883 IATNIEH
+883 ATSIEN
-890 KKQKKYEERKNT
+890 KKQKRCEERKNT
-902 RQNSERQHHAQA
+902 RQNNDRQHHAQA

-924 ILANYSHHCGS
+924 ILANYSHHLSS
-935 IERSTLRNLQSD
+935 IERSTLQNLQSD
-947 SESTKQRALQ
+947 LESTKQHALQ

-971 ELRIK
+971 ELGIK
-976 RHSPYQN
+976 RHSPYKN
-983 KSKHHNDVF
+983 KSKHHNDIF
-992 ITTSSI
+992 ITTSST

-1045 LKDSPPETSSL
+1045 LKGSPPETSSL
-1056 QNNTELKDI
+1056 QNNTELQDI

-1074 LATLQEIVKQLPP
+1074 LATLQEIAKQLPP

-1092 NNVELTPENAARYLI
+1092 DNVELTPENAARYLI
-1107 EAKENDNNISHHI
+1107 EAQENDNNISHPI

-1129 ENSTEQH
+1129 ENGKAQR

-1141 FGKEELQ
+1141 FCKEELQ
-1148 NTENKALKYSIRA
+1148 NRDNKTLKYSIRA

-1181 EYKEFLEKQERSLN
+1181 EYKEFLEKQKRSLD
-1195 IFFEAFKRELS
+1195 IFFEAFKSELS
-1206 QPRHAEVFGLWIES
+1206 QSRHVEVFGLWVES

-1234 QKDDFLK
+1234 QKDKFLN
-1241 ALYNRFNNQLR
+1241 ALYNRFNSQLK
-1252 QEYDWKECCK
+1252 QEYDWNECCK
-1262 DQAVLQKYDDYIQE
+1262 DQAVLREHDNYIQE
-1276 KGPLS
+1276 KGLLS
-1281 GSYRELLAC
+1281 ESYRELLAY
-1290 IFGINIRLYVEDQ
+1290 IFDINIRLYAENQ
-1303 DNRLFL
+1303 DNKLFL

-1318 QIIHMLCRDNK
+1318 QVIHILCRDNK
-1329 FIQLNIDKSYL
+1329 FIQLNIDKNYL

-1346 KKKDSLYAQIFA
+1346 KKKDSLYTQIFA
-1358 EIKPFKRKQEFDDYL
+1358 EIRPFKQKQEFDDYL

-1386 DEQYFNEKEDIEKI
+1386 NEQSFNEEEDIEKI
-1400 IEYFPEEEK
+1400 IEYFPEGEK
-1409 QQLKERLNKITSQ
+1409 QQLKERLEKITSR
-1422 YIGRQ
+1422 YIGQQ
-1427 RILHNMLKRFSSEGR
+1427 RILHNMLKRFSNEGR
-1442 NVSSQELYC
+1442 HVSSQELC
-1451 FVNSILTFIIE
+1451 CLVNSILTFIIE
-1462 DRKEQN
+1462 DRKEMN
-1468 TFCWIVA
+1468 IFCWIVA
-1475 AHSQRNW
+1475 AYPQKSW
-1482 IDELILL
+1482 IDELVLL
-1489 QLENCFKKQLAEKS
+1489 QFEDYFKKPLAEKS

-1527 HKSSSSL
+1527 HKSSNPISA
-1534 STQCVEDT
+1534 QCIEDT
-1542 LRLLSNIPNE
+1542 LHLLSNIPNE
-1552 TVNLEGLELS
+1552 TVSLEGLELS

-1574 CKLSKLVDWQKDDLP
+1574 CKLLELVNWQKGDLP

-1603 APLAEKFIEALEKKK
+1603 TRLAEKFIDALEKKK

-1633 HNEKWNLSTEELNTL
+1633 HNEKWNLSEKELNTL
-1648 NSCIIDKWAQKMQ
+1648 NSCSIDKWEQKMQ
-1661 QRFTANKE
+1661 QEFIANKE
-1669 ERKIS
+1669 ERKIT
-1674 QLVELIKGNAN
+1674 QLVELIKGKGN
-1685 TSKEILNKLPKIKNH
+1685 TSEKIKDNLSK
-1700 IESIDKYV
+1700 IADSIKSICDEKYV
-1708 TSGKPIGSFTEDD
+1708 IGGKSVGSFTEDD

-1728 FQSNMDKGK
+1728 FRNIGKGK

-1748 YRAIELK
+1748 CRAIELK

-1807 CGEKVDVITSSSVL
+1807 YGEKVDVITSSSVL

-1832 YNLFGI
+1832 YSLFGI

-1875 KFYGKNIS
+1875 KFYGKNIL
-1883 GDRNFNNVIVDEVDS
+1883 GDRNFKNVIVDEVDS

-1931 NRPARDDKELCY
+1931 NRPARDNKELCY

-1958 YGLVKKEDIEK
+1958 YGLVKKEDIGK
-1969 LGSELSKQQKNIM
+1969 LGSELSEQQKNIM
-1982 WERLIKAEILDDQGK
+1982 WERLIETEILDDQGK
-1997 LLKGNINNN
+1997 LLKGNINDN

-2020 ERLHY
+2020 DRFLY
-2025 LLKECIEREKCIHV
+2025 LLKECIEREKFIHV

-2053 WINSAITAFFMKAGE
+2053 WINNAITAFFMKAGE
-2068 DYVVDVDKTGSSTD
+2068 DYVVDVDKTGSSPD

-2138 SNLYGLTGTL
+2138 RNLYGLTGTL

-2163 DFVTIPTAKSKQFHE
+2163 DFVTIPTAKSKQFRE

-2188 EWIGRIYNG
+2188 EWIKRICNET
-2197 AKKLTE
+2197 KRLTE
-2203 EEKRSV
+2203 EKKRSV

-2219 ETLYKA
+2219 ETLHKA

-2232 HVHTYTRDYEEFD
+2232 HVHTYKRDYEGFD

-2284 EGLHVC
+2284 KGLHVC

-2321 MDLKGQEYSNSKILD
+2321 MNSKGQEYSNSKILD

-2373 YEQLKKDLD
+2373 YKQLKKDLD

-2421 KRNLYNLLDE
+2421 KRNLHNLLDK
-2431 FISRLKNLDTGYSEK
+2431 FISQLKNLDTGYSEK
-2446 WIPSYEGPSTLIIE
+2446 CLPSYERPPTLIIE

-2500 FDEVIKKEPYFS
+2500 FDEVIEKELYFS

-2520 FALVKRVDLEQKP
+2520 FALVKKVDWEQKP
-2533 LKEEDEKVLKEFK
+2533 LKEEDEKVLKELK

-2557 EHSKFAINAAGI
+2557 EHSKFAINAASV

-2582 QIDAYEEQQKSLANL
+2582 QINAYEEQQKSIANL

-2613 TPQSFANDDIKEE
+2613 TPLSFVNYDIKEE
-2626 LAESLYKDLL
+2626 LAEGLYKDLL

-2667 TLKIFLS
+2667 TLKNFLS

-2686 QKELKKEV
+2686 QKKLKKEI

-2701 FWKSLI
+2701 FWKSLVE
-2707 KQKILNEEVKCVVVN
+2707 QKILNEEVKCVVVN
-2722 NEKLKETDPSLLDH
+2722 NEKLKEIDPSLLDH

-2910 FPVRLQLITKSHQSL
+2910 FPVRLQLITKPHQSL

-3052 IDKIVEK
+3052 IDKSVEK
-3059 VLDNQLQLAKKD
+3059 VLDNQLQLAKED
-3071 TIKNIVST
+3071 TIKNIVGT
-3079 LKRSRSSLKALKV
+3079 LKRSRSVLKALKV

-3097 KSLTE
+3097 KPLTE
-3102 FCGQGEFANIE
+3102 LYGQGEFANIE
-3113 EVHVFFLNGLD
+3113 EVHVFSLNGLD

-3136 EMLINTVAVTAM
+3136 EMLINTVAVTVM
-3148 GVSQIAVGTA
+3148 GVRQIAIGTV
-3158 IELYSVGIMTHVGAA
+3158 IELYSLGVMTHVGAA
-3173 FVSEGVND
+3173 FVNEGVND
-3181 LFFAAGALKSGH
+3181 LFFAAGALKSGY

-3199 RQHKLESLMMT
+3199 GQHKLESLIMT

-3241 KKVAEMSGTQLIQTA
+3241 KKVAEMSGTQLIETA
-3256 GWKVVGK
+3256 GSKVIKGEVIKSLASGWKVIGK
-3263 EVAKRITLKTI
+3263 EVAKRITSKTI

-3297 CEGIASDIL
+3297 CEGIASKIL
-3306 SDIEREV
+3306 SNIEQEV
-3313 EEHNISISLEKAYKV
+3313 EKHNVSTSLKKAYEV
-3328 LGRERAE
+3328 LGREEAK
-3335 KVIGDLT
+3335 KVIDGLT
-3342 KSVFTRQSYVEK
+3342 NSVFTEQNCVEK
-3354 FLPIANKIASS
+3354 FLPVANKIVSS

-3370 AEAVKKRSK
+3370 AEAVKKRST
-3379 TSNKLVLPIHAISK
+3379 TSNKLELPIHTISK
-3393 IMVWS
+3393 VVVWS
-3398 ERSVQIANIIVITNN
+3398 ERVAHISKIPGITGSF
-3413 LLGNLDQEIKGRLNK
+3413 LDNLDRKIKDRLSKDENTKRDLPTQRQEA
-3428 LEKDLERNQKQEVE
+3428 EVGY
-3442 KDYESFKKGVIDQW
+3442 KVFKKETTDQW

-3467 IASHIVSPVLK
+3467 IAQYIVGPILK
-3478 EGANHLVRCIGK
+3478 EGANHLVRYVGR
-3490 KVQEAYQSYKESG
+3490 KVGEAYQSYKESE
-3503 YFERFE
+3503 YLEHFEE
-3509 GLKQEHKEKLQS
+3509 LKQEYKEKLQS
-3521 EQQCDNTSKTEN
+3521 EQQCDNTSKAED
-3533 HITEKYHKDLRKL
+3533 HITEKYHEDLRKL

-3568 ICVSACTQVVYKIL
+3568 TCVSACTQVVYKIL

-3592 TIIVEGDGGIRQE
+3592 TIIVEGDGGIRQG

-3858 RHNKQAPEG
+3858 CHNKQATPG
-3867 VTGHILINPAENKRL
+3867 VTGHILINKNERL
-3882 PDRSRSQYSIDD
+3882 PDRGRSRYSIDD
-3894 NSIPTIPITRVFFPP
+3894 GSIARIPTTRVFFPP
-3909 NKPNTYLERVET
+3909 NRPNTFLERAEVT
-3921 GNISQINNRDE
+3921 NQAQINKDE
-3932 IRGRSYPSP
+3932 TRGRSYPSP
-3941 DF
+3941 HF